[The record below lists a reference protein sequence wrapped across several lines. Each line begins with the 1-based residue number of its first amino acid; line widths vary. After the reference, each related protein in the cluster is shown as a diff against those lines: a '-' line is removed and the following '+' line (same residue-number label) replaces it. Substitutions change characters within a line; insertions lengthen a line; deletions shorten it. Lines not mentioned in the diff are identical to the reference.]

1 MDPIYLTNLRTS
13 KFKAHTEPFMR
24 RFFQRLLLPVAVMV
38 VTQTSFVSAESI
50 RLVGPDGQ
58 VQPTPQ
64 YSENIV
70 RNSANNEPGRFFGP
84 TSANQTLWSIASQ
97 LRPSSSVT
105 VQQTLLAIY
114 QLNPQAFENQN
125 IHTLIPG
132 STLRVPS
139 LAQISRNSTQD
150 AVNIMASHQA
160 KLNQTPDTPVRPVAP
175 PRPAPV
181 ATPKVEAVAQTPPQ
195 VTPTTAP
202 QEKAPTELKTPAKP
216 SQSTDAEV
224 MALEEKNHTLRL
236 MLSQVQSEVS
246 TLKEELGDEN
256 RIRSEVERLLEEERR
271 KAEEASRLAP
281 SALDN
286 LLSNGWLVALL
297 ALIPGLLIAIVVLL
311 LLNRRSSAQQENP
324 TQNNITSEMPTAAP
338 VTLGPEQTE
347 DIGDDLLL
355 DDDLFSTTDD
365 KEENDAEK
373 AFSDEDDVFADLNET
388 DLDFNLDGQ
397 DSDDL
402 FVGIDDDGDL
412 DTEFDA
418 LNESANGIS
427 VNADDKALGLEEM
440 ERALND
446 VSEPTDNDDLNS
458 FDLADENQMSE
469 DDIEALLSGDE
480 ENELLSDGKVDQ
492 SLLDDLLASELDAL
506 DDEPAIQDTETLDTL
521 LNDELASLSEE
532 DNDEFD
538 LSGAGVAGD
547 QDLDDLFASIEEQ
560 ADLEQL
566 EAKAIDETAL
576 LDEILAEQDAPLSEE
591 STELLDELL
600 DDFDKPEN
608 DEFDAQTADLLQPEE
623 PILDL
628 EEDSTQLLNEVLG
641 EPVPEELASGLE
653 IDQNSTELLDELLDD
668 LDLDD
673 ESIEATEFS
682 VAPEKLSVEDGTE
695 LFDELLEIEQHPE
708 PAESLPELA
717 TEDEFNSDTFIDDLL
732 NSAPAKDPLLEPVL
746 DENEAF
752 AQADDFDFNPEIEGG
767 LEDDLPQPSA
777 LPANEFGTPQDEDW
791 VFDEDD
797 SSPTLEANT
806 ELELSSAEDDLPEQ
820 TTATNE
826 TVDELLADLA
836 AQPQSNTVD
845 TSDDA
850 LAPDAL
856 SQSVE
861 ESLTLNDL
869 ELPEENDEPQ
879 LAEVTPSSVFDE
891 QQVETEIEPESEPL
905 AAEASNDESDLTA
918 LNELDLPEYTE
929 EDALA
934 DAQLEPA
941 AESEVEPELELASEP
956 AEEEA
961 FTELDELDLPEY
973 TEEDALADAQ
983 LEPAAES
990 EVEPELEL
998 ASEPAEEEAFT
1009 ELNELDLPEYTEEDA
1024 LADAQL
1030 EPAAESEVEPEL
1042 ELVSEP
1048 VTEEAFTEL
1057 NELDLPEYTEEDAL
1071 ADAQLEPAAESE
1083 VEPELELASEPAEEE
1098 AFTEFNELDLPE
1110 YTEEDALADAQ
1121 LEPVAESE
1129 VEPELELASEPAAEE
1144 AFTEL
1149 NELDLPEYTEEDALA
1164 DAQLE
1169 PAAESEVEPE
1179 LELASDLEEEETFTE
1194 LDELDLPE
1202 YTEEDALADA
1212 QLESATESEV
1222 EPELDELDLPEYT
1235 EEDALADAQLEPAVE
1250 SEVEPELELATEP
1263 AEEEVFTE
1271 LNELDL
1277 PEYTE
1282 EDALADA
1289 QLEPAVESDVEPE
1302 LELASDLEEEEV
1314 FTELNELDLPEY
1326 TEEDALADAQ
1336 LEPVAESEVEPEL
1349 DLASDLEEEEAFTEL
1364 DELDLPE
1371 YTEEDAL
1378 ADAQLEPAV
1387 ESGVEPE
1394 LELASE
1400 PAAEEAFTELNELDL
1415 PEYTEEDALAD
1426 AQLEL
1431 SVESEVEPELGDG
1444 TETLAQET
1452 ESDALV
1458 ADEDLLASVESAV
1471 DEVQPELLDATQDV
1485 PPTQSLANKAFDE
1498 EALHDWLSDN
1508 PDGEK
1513 PFSFDRPLDAK
1524 TIDSAG
1530 MDIDAMLQMGGED
1543 WNGFHLTPDQQ
1554 AQLPDDVP
1562 EDEQAIWASETPE
1575 PQAKPENWGS
1585 QEDLLDFDPQRDGY
1599 MTIDELM
1606 AQVESEEQGLN
1617 PDEEELKLDVGL
1629 DEFPDVIGDIRDID
1643 VDSGAEAAGKLDLAK
1658 IYIEMNDEKGAIKLL
1673 EEAIVDGDDEIRQ
1686 QAKRLIDVLNGRV

>member
-1 MDPIYLTNLRTS
+1 M
-13 KFKAHTEPFMR
+13 
-24 RFFQRLLLPVAVMV
+24 
-38 VTQTSFVSAESI
+38 
-50 RLVGPDGQ
+50 
-58 VQPTPQ
+58 
-64 YSENIV
+64 
-70 RNSANNEPGRFFGP
+70 
-84 TSANQTLWSIASQ
+84 
-97 LRPSSSVT
+97 
-105 VQQTLLAIY
+105 QQTLLAIY

-160 KLNQTPDTPVRPVAP
+160 KLNQTPDAPVRPVAP

-365 KEENDAEK
+365 KEENDSEK

-767 LEDDLPQPSA
+767 LEDDLSQPSA

-797 SSPTLEANT
+797 SSPTLEGNA
-806 ELELSSAEDDLPEQ
+806 ELELSSVEDDLPEQ

-826 TVDELLADLA
+826 TADELLADLA

-879 LAEVTPSSVFDE
+879 LAEVIPSSAFDE
-891 QQVETEIEPESEPL
+891 QQVEAEIEPESEPL
-905 AAEASNDESDLTA
+905 AAEASNDESGLTA
-918 LNELDLPEYTE
+918 
-929 EDALA
+929 
-934 DAQLEPA
+934 
-941 AESEVEPELELASEP
+941 
-956 AEEEA
+956 
-961 FTELDELDLPEY
+961 
-973 TEEDALADAQ
+973 
-983 LEPAAES
+983 
-990 EVEPELEL
+990 
-998 ASEPAEEEAFT
+998 
-1009 ELNELDLPEYTEEDA
+1009 LNELDLPEYTEEDA

-1057 NELDLPEYTEEDAL
+1057 DELDLPEYTEEDAL

-1083 VEPELELASEPAEEE
+1083 VEPELELVSEPAEEE
-1098 AFTEFNELDLPE
+1098 SFT
-1110 YTEEDALADAQ
+1110 
-1121 LEPVAESE
+1121 
-1129 VEPELELASEPAAEE
+1129 
-1144 AFTEL
+1144 
-1149 NELDLPEYTEEDALA
+1149 
-1164 DAQLE
+1164 
-1169 PAAESEVEPE
+1169 
-1179 LELASDLEEEETFTE
+1179 
-1194 LDELDLPE
+1194 
-1202 YTEEDALADA
+1202 
-1212 QLESATESEV
+1212 
-1222 EPELDELDLPEYT
+1222 ELDELDLPEYT

-1289 QLEPAVESDVEPE
+1289 QLEPATESEVEPE
-1302 LELASDLEEEEV
+1302 LELAS
-1314 FTELNELDLPEY
+1314 
-1326 TEEDALADAQ
+1326 
-1336 LEPVAESEVEPEL
+1336 EPA
-1349 DLASDLEEEEAFTEL
+1349 EEEAFTEL

-1378 ADAQLEPAV
+1378 ADAQLEPAA
-1387 ESGVEPE
+1387 ESEVEPE
-1394 LELASE
+1394 LASDLE
-1400 PAAEEAFTELNELDL
+1400 EEEAFTELNELDL

-1426 AQLEL
+1426 AQLEPAAESEVEPEL
-1431 SVESEVEPELGDG
+1431 ELVSEPAEEEAFTELDELDLPEYTEEDALADAQLEPAAESEVEPELASDLEEEEAFTELNELDLPEYTEEDALADAQLEPAAESEVEPELELVSEPVTEEAFTELDELDLPEYTEEDALADAQLESATESEVESELELVSEPAAEEAFTELDELDVPEYTEEDALADAQLEPSVESEVEPELGDE

>member
-160 KLNQTPDTPVRPVAP
+160 KLNQTPDAPVRPVAP

-324 TQNNITSEMPTAAP
+324 TQNNITSEMPTVAP

-641 EPVPEELASGLE
+641 EPVPEELASELE

-708 PAESLPELA
+708 PAVSLPELA

-797 SSPTLEANT
+797 SSPTLEGNA

-826 TVDELLADLA
+826 TADELLADLA

-850 LAPDAL
+850 LAPEAL

-879 LAEVTPSSVFDE
+879 LAEVTPSSAFDE

-905 AAEASNDESDLTA
+905 AAEASNDESDLTVLNELDLPEYTEEDA
-918 LNELDLPEYTE
+918 LADAQLEPVVESEVEPELELASEPVEEEAFTELDELDLPEYTEEDALADAQLEPVAESDVEPELELASEPAAEEAFTELNELDLPEYTEEDALADAQLEPAAESEVESELELVSEPAAEEAFTELDELDLPEYTEEDALADSQLEPAAESEVEPELELVSEPVTEEAFTELDELDLPEYTEEDALADAQLEPAVESEVEPELELASDLDEEEAFTELNELDLPEYTE

-998 ASEPAEEEAFT
+998 ATEPAEEE
-1009 ELNELDLPEYTEEDA
+1009 
-1024 LADAQL
+1024 
-1030 EPAAESEVEPEL
+1030 V
-1042 ELVSEP
+1042 
-1048 VTEEAFTEL
+1048 FTEL

-1083 VEPELELASEPAEEE
+1083 VEPELELASEPVEEE
-1098 AFTEFNELDLPE
+1098 A
-1110 YTEEDALADAQ
+1110 
-1121 LEPVAESE
+1121 
-1129 VEPELELASEPAAEE
+1129 
-1144 AFTEL
+1144 
-1149 NELDLPEYTEEDALA
+1149 
-1164 DAQLE
+1164 
-1169 PAAESEVEPE
+1169 
-1179 LELASDLEEEETFTE
+1179 FTE

-1212 QLESATESEV
+1212 QLEPATESEV
-1222 EPELDELDLPEYT
+1222 EPELELATEPAEEEVFTELNELDLPKYTEEDALADAQLEPAAESEVDPELDLASDLDEEEAFTELDELDLPEYT

-1250 SEVEPELELATEP
+1250 SEVEPELG
-1263 AEEEVFTE
+1263 
-1271 LNELDL
+1271 
-1277 PEYTE
+1277 
-1282 EDALADA
+1282 
-1289 QLEPAVESDVEPE
+1289 
-1302 LELASDLEEEEV
+1302 
-1314 FTELNELDLPEY
+1314 
-1326 TEEDALADAQ
+1326 
-1336 LEPVAESEVEPEL
+1336 
-1349 DLASDLEEEEAFTEL
+1349 
-1364 DELDLPE
+1364 DE
-1371 YTEEDAL
+1371 
-1378 ADAQLEPAV
+1378 
-1387 ESGVEPE
+1387 
-1394 LELASE
+1394 
-1400 PAAEEAFTELNELDL
+1400 
-1415 PEYTEEDALAD
+1415 
-1426 AQLEL
+1426 
-1431 SVESEVEPELGDG
+1431 

-1452 ESDALV
+1452 KSDALV
-1458 ADEDLLASVESAV
+1458 ADEDLLASVESAA

>member
-1 MDPIYLTNLRTS
+1 
-13 KFKAHTEPFMR
+13 MR

-175 PRPAPV
+175 PRPTPI
-181 ATPKVEAVAQTPPQ
+181 ATPKVEAVAQTTPQ

-797 SSPTLEANT
+797 SSPTLEGNA

-826 TVDELLADLA
+826 TADELLADLA

-879 LAEVTPSSVFDE
+879 LAEVTPSSAFDE

-905 AAEASNDESDLTA
+905 AAESSNDESDLTA

-941 AESEVEPELELASEP
+941 TESDVEPELELASDLEEEEPFTELNELDLPEYTEEDALADAQLEPATESEVEPELELASEP

-983 LEPAAES
+983 LEPAVES

-998 ASEPAEEEAFT
+998 ASEPAAEEAFTELDELDLPEYTEEDALADAQLEPATESDVEPELELASDLDEEEAFTELNELDLPEYTEEDALADAQLEPAEESDVEPELELASDLEEEEAFT

-1042 ELVSEP
+1042 ELVSDLEE
-1048 VTEEAFTEL
+1048 EEAFTEL
-1057 NELDLPEYTEEDAL
+1057 NKLDLPEYTEEDAL

-1098 AFTEFNELDLPE
+1098 AFPELDELDLPEYTEEDALANAQLEPAAESEVEPGLELASDLEEKEAFTELDELDLPE

-1129 VEPELELASEPAAEE
+1129 VEPELG
-1144 AFTEL
+1144 
-1149 NELDLPEYTEEDALA
+1149 
-1164 DAQLE
+1164 
-1169 PAAESEVEPE
+1169 
-1179 LELASDLEEEETFTE
+1179 
-1194 LDELDLPE
+1194 DE
-1202 YTEEDALADA
+1202 
-1212 QLESATESEV
+1212 
-1222 EPELDELDLPEYT
+1222 
-1235 EEDALADAQLEPAVE
+1235 
-1250 SEVEPELELATEP
+1250 
-1263 AEEEVFTE
+1263 
-1271 LNELDL
+1271 
-1277 PEYTE
+1277 
-1282 EDALADA
+1282 
-1289 QLEPAVESDVEPE
+1289 
-1302 LELASDLEEEEV
+1302 
-1314 FTELNELDLPEY
+1314 
-1326 TEEDALADAQ
+1326 
-1336 LEPVAESEVEPEL
+1336 
-1349 DLASDLEEEEAFTEL
+1349 
-1364 DELDLPE
+1364 
-1371 YTEEDAL
+1371 
-1378 ADAQLEPAV
+1378 
-1387 ESGVEPE
+1387 
-1394 LELASE
+1394 
-1400 PAAEEAFTELNELDL
+1400 
-1415 PEYTEEDALAD
+1415 
-1426 AQLEL
+1426 
-1431 SVESEVEPELGDG
+1431 

-1458 ADEDLLASVESAV
+1458 ADEDLLDSIESAV
-1471 DEVQPELLDATQDV
+1471 DEVQPELLGATQDV

-1562 EDEQAIWASETPE
+1562 EDEQAIWESETPE

>member
-1 MDPIYLTNLRTS
+1 M
-13 KFKAHTEPFMR
+13 
-24 RFFQRLLLPVAVMV
+24 
-38 VTQTSFVSAESI
+38 
-50 RLVGPDGQ
+50 
-58 VQPTPQ
+58 
-64 YSENIV
+64 
-70 RNSANNEPGRFFGP
+70 
-84 TSANQTLWSIASQ
+84 
-97 LRPSSSVT
+97 
-105 VQQTLLAIY
+105 QQTLLAIY

-160 KLNQTPDTPVRPVAP
+160 KLNQTPDAPVRPVAP

-324 TQNNITSEMPTAAP
+324 TQNNITSEMPTVAP

-641 EPVPEELASGLE
+641 EPVPEELASELE

-708 PAESLPELA
+708 PAVSLPELA

-797 SSPTLEANT
+797 SSPTLEGNA

-826 TVDELLADLA
+826 TADELLADLA

-850 LAPDAL
+850 LAPEAL

-879 LAEVTPSSVFDE
+879 LAEVTPSSAFDE

-905 AAEASNDESDLTA
+905 AAEASNDESDLTVLNELDLPEYTEEDA
-918 LNELDLPEYTE
+918 LADAQLEPVVESEVEPELELASEPVEEEAFTELDELDLPEYTEEDALADAQLEPVAESDVEPELELASEPAAEEAFTELNELDLPEYTEEDALADAQLEPAAESEVESELELVSEPAAEEAFTELDELDLPEYTEEDALADSQLEPAAESEVEPELELVSEPVTEEAFTELDELDLPEYTEEDALADAQLEPAVESEVEPELELASDLDEEEAFTELNELDLPEYTE

-998 ASEPAEEEAFT
+998 ATEPAEEE
-1009 ELNELDLPEYTEEDA
+1009 
-1024 LADAQL
+1024 
-1030 EPAAESEVEPEL
+1030 V
-1042 ELVSEP
+1042 
-1048 VTEEAFTEL
+1048 FTEL

-1083 VEPELELASEPAEEE
+1083 VEPELELASEPVEEE
-1098 AFTEFNELDLPE
+1098 A
-1110 YTEEDALADAQ
+1110 
-1121 LEPVAESE
+1121 
-1129 VEPELELASEPAAEE
+1129 
-1144 AFTEL
+1144 
-1149 NELDLPEYTEEDALA
+1149 
-1164 DAQLE
+1164 
-1169 PAAESEVEPE
+1169 
-1179 LELASDLEEEETFTE
+1179 FTE

-1212 QLESATESEV
+1212 QLEPATESEV
-1222 EPELDELDLPEYT
+1222 EPELELATEPAEEEVFTELNELDLPKYTEEDALADAQLEPAAESEVDPELDLASDLDEEEAFTELDELDLPEYT

-1250 SEVEPELELATEP
+1250 SEVEPELG
-1263 AEEEVFTE
+1263 
-1271 LNELDL
+1271 
-1277 PEYTE
+1277 
-1282 EDALADA
+1282 
-1289 QLEPAVESDVEPE
+1289 
-1302 LELASDLEEEEV
+1302 
-1314 FTELNELDLPEY
+1314 
-1326 TEEDALADAQ
+1326 
-1336 LEPVAESEVEPEL
+1336 
-1349 DLASDLEEEEAFTEL
+1349 
-1364 DELDLPE
+1364 DE
-1371 YTEEDAL
+1371 
-1378 ADAQLEPAV
+1378 
-1387 ESGVEPE
+1387 
-1394 LELASE
+1394 
-1400 PAAEEAFTELNELDL
+1400 
-1415 PEYTEEDALAD
+1415 
-1426 AQLEL
+1426 
-1431 SVESEVEPELGDG
+1431 

-1452 ESDALV
+1452 KSDALV
-1458 ADEDLLASVESAV
+1458 ADEDLLASVESAA

>member
-1 MDPIYLTNLRTS
+1 
-13 KFKAHTEPFMR
+13 MR

-797 SSPTLEANT
+797 SSPTLEGNA

-820 TTATNE
+820 TTARNE

-845 TSDDA
+845 TSDDV

-879 LAEVTPSSVFDE
+879 LAEVTPSSAFDE

-905 AAEASNDESDLTA
+905 AAEASNDESDLTV

-956 AEEEA
+956 VAEEAFTELDELDLPEYTEEDALADAQLEPAEESEVEPELELASVLEEEDPFTELDELDLPEYTEEDALADAQLEPATESEVESELELATEPAAEEA

-983 LEPAAES
+983 LEPAAEA

-998 ASEPAEEEAFT
+998 ASDLEE
-1009 ELNELDLPEYTEEDA
+1009 
-1024 LADAQL
+1024 
-1030 EPAAESEVEPEL
+1030 
-1042 ELVSEP
+1042 
-1048 VTEEAFTEL
+1048 EEAFTEL

-1083 VEPELELASEPAEEE
+1083 VEPELELASDLEEEE
-1098 AFTEFNELDLPE
+1098 AFTELNKLDLPE

-1121 LEPVAESE
+1121 LEPAAESE

-1179 LELASDLEEEETFTE
+1179 LELASVLEEEDPFTE

-1202 YTEEDALADA
+1202 YTEEDAL
-1212 QLESATESEV
+1212 V
-1222 EPELDELDLPEYT
+1222 
-1235 EEDALADAQLEPAVE
+1235 DAQLEPA
-1250 SEVEPELELATEP
+1250 A
-1263 AEEEVFTE
+1263 
-1271 LNELDL
+1271 
-1277 PEYTE
+1277 
-1282 EDALADA
+1282 
-1289 QLEPAVESDVEPE
+1289 
-1302 LELASDLEEEEV
+1302 
-1314 FTELNELDLPEY
+1314 
-1326 TEEDALADAQ
+1326 
-1336 LEPVAESEVEPEL
+1336 
-1349 DLASDLEEEEAFTEL
+1349 
-1364 DELDLPE
+1364 
-1371 YTEEDAL
+1371 
-1378 ADAQLEPAV
+1378 
-1387 ESGVEPE
+1387 
-1394 LELASE
+1394 
-1400 PAAEEAFTELNELDL
+1400 
-1415 PEYTEEDALAD
+1415 
-1426 AQLEL
+1426 
-1431 SVESEVEPELGDG
+1431 ESEVEPELGDE

-1458 ADEDLLASVESAV
+1458 ADEDLLASVESAA
-1471 DEVQPELLDATQDV
+1471 DEVQPELSDATQDV

>member
-1 MDPIYLTNLRTS
+1 
-13 KFKAHTEPFMR
+13 MR

-58 VQPTPQ
+58 VQPSPQ

-547 QDLDDLFASIEEQ
+547 QNLDDLFASIEEQ

-797 SSPTLEANT
+797 SSPTLKGNT

-826 TVDELLADLA
+826 TVGELLADLA

-845 TSDDA
+845 TSDDV

-879 LAEVTPSSVFDE
+879 LAEVTPSSAFDE

-905 AAEASNDESDLTA
+905 AAEASSDESDLTA
-918 LNELDLPEYTE
+918 LNELDLSEYTEEDALADAQLEPAAESEVEPELELASEPAEEEAFTELDELDLSEYTE

-983 LEPAAES
+983 LEPATES
-990 EVEPELEL
+990 
-998 ASEPAEEEAFT
+998 
-1009 ELNELDLPEYTEEDA
+1009 D
-1024 LADAQL
+1024 
-1030 EPAAESEVEPEL
+1030 
-1042 ELVSEP
+1042 
-1048 VTEEAFTEL
+1048 
-1057 NELDLPEYTEEDAL
+1057 
-1071 ADAQLEPAAESE
+1071 
-1083 VEPELELASEPAEEE
+1083 
-1098 AFTEFNELDLPE
+1098 
-1110 YTEEDALADAQ
+1110 
-1121 LEPVAESE
+1121 

-1179 LELASDLEEEETFTE
+1179 LELASEPAAEEAFTE

-1212 QLESATESEV
+1212 QLEPAAESEV
-1222 EPELDELDLPEYT
+1222 ESELELASDLEEEEAFTELNELDLPEYTEEDALADAQLEPAAEAEVDPELELASDLEEKEAFTELNELDLPEYT

-1250 SEVEPELELATEP
+1250 SEVEPELELE
-1263 AEEEVFTE
+1263 
-1271 LNELDL
+1271 
-1277 PEYTE
+1277 
-1282 EDALADA
+1282 
-1289 QLEPAVESDVEPE
+1289 
-1302 LELASDLEEEEV
+1302 
-1314 FTELNELDLPEY
+1314 
-1326 TEEDALADAQ
+1326 
-1336 LEPVAESEVEPEL
+1336 
-1349 DLASDLEEEEAFTEL
+1349 
-1364 DELDLPE
+1364 
-1371 YTEEDAL
+1371 
-1378 ADAQLEPAV
+1378 
-1387 ESGVEPE
+1387 
-1394 LELASE
+1394 SE

-1426 AQLEL
+1426 AQLEP

-1606 AQVESEEQGLN
+1606 AQVEAEEQGLN

>member
-1 MDPIYLTNLRTS
+1 
-13 KFKAHTEPFMR
+13 MR

-160 KLNQTPDTPVRPVAP
+160 KLNQTPDAPVRPVAP

-576 LDEILAEQDAPLSEE
+576 LDEILAEQDVPLSEE
-591 STELLDELL
+591 SAELLDELL

-797 SSPTLEANT
+797 SSPTLEGNA

-826 TVDELLADLA
+826 TADELLADLA

-879 LAEVTPSSVFDE
+879 LAEVTPSSAFDE

-918 LNELDLPEYTE
+918 LNELDLPEYTEEDALADAQLEPATESDVEPELELASDLEEEEPFTELNELDLPEYTEEDALADAQLEPATESEVEPELELASEPAEEEAFTELDELDLPEYTEEDALADAQLEPAVESEVEPELELASEPAAEEAFTELDELDLPEYTEEDALADAQLEPATESDVEPELELASDLDEEEAFTELNELDLPEYTEEDALANAQLEPAAESEVEPELELATEPAEEEVFTELNELDLPEYTE

-973 TEEDALADAQ
+973 TEEDALSDAQ

-998 ASEPAEEEAFT
+998 ASDLEEEEAFTELDELDLPEYTEEDALADAHLEPASESEVESELELASDLEEEEVFT

-1048 VTEEAFTEL
+1048 TAEEAFTEL

-1071 ADAQLEPAAESE
+1071 ADAQLEPA
-1083 VEPELELASEPAEEE
+1083 V
-1098 AFTEFNELDLPE
+1098 
-1110 YTEEDALADAQ
+1110 
-1121 LEPVAESE
+1121 ESE

-1169 PAAESEVEPE
+1169 P
-1179 LELASDLEEEETFTE
+1179 
-1194 LDELDLPE
+1194 
-1202 YTEEDALADA
+1202 
-1212 QLESATESEV
+1212 
-1222 EPELDELDLPEYT
+1222 
-1235 EEDALADAQLEPAVE
+1235 
-1250 SEVEPELELATEP
+1250 
-1263 AEEEVFTE
+1263 
-1271 LNELDL
+1271 
-1277 PEYTE
+1277 
-1282 EDALADA
+1282 
-1289 QLEPAVESDVEPE
+1289 
-1302 LELASDLEEEEV
+1302 
-1314 FTELNELDLPEY
+1314 
-1326 TEEDALADAQ
+1326 
-1336 LEPVAESEVEPEL
+1336 
-1349 DLASDLEEEEAFTEL
+1349 
-1364 DELDLPE
+1364 
-1371 YTEEDAL
+1371 
-1378 ADAQLEPAV
+1378 
-1387 ESGVEPE
+1387 
-1394 LELASE
+1394 
-1400 PAAEEAFTELNELDL
+1400 
-1415 PEYTEEDALAD
+1415 
-1426 AQLEL
+1426 
-1431 SVESEVEPELGDG
+1431 SVESEVEPELGDE

-1485 PPTQSLANKAFDE
+1485 PPTQSLANKAFDNKAFDE

>member
-1 MDPIYLTNLRTS
+1 M
-13 KFKAHTEPFMR
+13 
-24 RFFQRLLLPVAVMV
+24 
-38 VTQTSFVSAESI
+38 
-50 RLVGPDGQ
+50 
-58 VQPTPQ
+58 
-64 YSENIV
+64 
-70 RNSANNEPGRFFGP
+70 
-84 TSANQTLWSIASQ
+84 
-97 LRPSSSVT
+97 
-105 VQQTLLAIY
+105 QQTLLAIY

-160 KLNQTPDTPVRPVAP
+160 KLNQTPDAPVRPVAP

-797 SSPTLEANT
+797 SSPTLEGNA

-826 TVDELLADLA
+826 TADELLADLA

-850 LAPDAL
+850 LAPDAV

-879 LAEVTPSSVFDE
+879 LAEVTPSSAFDE

-941 AESEVEPELELASEP
+941 TESEVEPELELASEP

-983 LEPAAES
+983 LEPAVES

-1009 ELNELDLPEYTEEDA
+1009 ELDELDLPEYTEEDA

-1030 EPAAESEVEPEL
+1030 ESV
-1042 ELVSEP
+1042 V
-1048 VTEEAFTEL
+1048 
-1057 NELDLPEYTEEDAL
+1057 
-1071 ADAQLEPAAESE
+1071 ESE
-1083 VEPELELASEPAEEE
+1083 VEPELELASDLEE
-1098 AFTEFNELDLPE
+1098 
-1110 YTEEDALADAQ
+1110 
-1121 LEPVAESE
+1121 
-1129 VEPELELASEPAAEE
+1129 EE

-1179 LELASDLEEEETFTE
+1179 LELASDLEEEEAFTE
-1194 LDELDLPE
+1194 LNELDLPE

-1212 QLESATESEV
+1212 QLEPAAESEVESELELASDLEEEEAFTELNELDLPEYTEEDALADAQLEPAVESEV
-1222 EPELDELDLPEYT
+1222 EPELELASDLEEKEVFTELNELDLPEHT

-1271 LNELDL
+1271 L
-1277 PEYTE
+1277 
-1282 EDALADA
+1282 
-1289 QLEPAVESDVEPE
+1289 
-1302 LELASDLEEEEV
+1302 
-1314 FTELNELDLPEY
+1314 
-1326 TEEDALADAQ
+1326 
-1336 LEPVAESEVEPEL
+1336 
-1349 DLASDLEEEEAFTEL
+1349 

-1378 ADAQLEPAV
+1378 ADAQLEPA
-1387 ESGVEPE
+1387 
-1394 LELASE
+1394 A
-1400 PAAEEAFTELNELDL
+1400 
-1415 PEYTEEDALAD
+1415 
-1426 AQLEL
+1426 
-1431 SVESEVEPELGDG
+1431 ESEVEPELGDE

-1485 PPTQSLANKAFDE
+1485 PPTQSLTNKAFDE

>member
-1 MDPIYLTNLRTS
+1 M
-13 KFKAHTEPFMR
+13 
-24 RFFQRLLLPVAVMV
+24 
-38 VTQTSFVSAESI
+38 
-50 RLVGPDGQ
+50 
-58 VQPTPQ
+58 
-64 YSENIV
+64 
-70 RNSANNEPGRFFGP
+70 
-84 TSANQTLWSIASQ
+84 
-97 LRPSSSVT
+97 
-105 VQQTLLAIY
+105 QQTLLAIY

-160 KLNQTPDTPVRPVAP
+160 KLNQTPDTQVRPVAP

-797 SSPTLEANT
+797 SSPTLEGNT

-879 LAEVTPSSVFDE
+879 LAEVTPSSAFDE
-891 QQVETEIEPESEPL
+891 QQVETEIEPEPL

-918 LNELDLPEYTE
+918 LNELDLSEYTE

-983 LEPAAES
+983 LEPAVES

-998 ASEPAEEEAFT
+998 ASEPVEEEAFTELDELDLPEYTEEDALADAQLEPAVDSEVEPELASEPAEEEAFTELDELDLPEYTEEDALADAQLEPAAESEVEPELELATEPAEEEVFT

-1042 ELVSEP
+1042 ELTSEP
-1048 VTEEAFTEL
+1048 AEEEAFTEL
-1057 NELDLPEYTEEDAL
+1057 DELDLPEYTEEDAL
-1071 ADAQLEPAAESE
+1071 ADAQLEPAVESE

-1098 AFTEFNELDLPE
+1098 AFTELDELDLPE

-1121 LEPVAESE
+1121 LESVVESE

-1169 PAAESEVEPE
+1169 PAAEAEVEPE
-1179 LELASDLEEEETFTE
+1179 LELASDLEE
-1194 LDELDLPE
+1194 
-1202 YTEEDALADA
+1202 
-1212 QLESATESEV
+1212 
-1222 EPELDELDLPEYT
+1222 
-1235 EEDALADAQLEPAVE
+1235 
-1250 SEVEPELELATEP
+1250 
-1263 AEEEVFTE
+1263 
-1271 LNELDL
+1271 
-1277 PEYTE
+1277 
-1282 EDALADA
+1282 
-1289 QLEPAVESDVEPE
+1289 
-1302 LELASDLEEEEV
+1302 
-1314 FTELNELDLPEY
+1314 
-1326 TEEDALADAQ
+1326 
-1336 LEPVAESEVEPEL
+1336 
-1349 DLASDLEEEEAFTEL
+1349 
-1364 DELDLPE
+1364 
-1371 YTEEDAL
+1371 
-1378 ADAQLEPAV
+1378 
-1387 ESGVEPE
+1387 
-1394 LELASE
+1394 
-1400 PAAEEAFTELNELDL
+1400 EEAFTELNELDL

-1426 AQLEL
+1426 AQLEP
-1431 SVESEVEPELGDG
+1431 SVESEVEPELGDE

-1458 ADEDLLASVESAV
+1458 ADEDLLASVESAA

>member
-1 MDPIYLTNLRTS
+1 
-13 KFKAHTEPFMR
+13 MR

-566 EAKAIDETAL
+566 EPKAIDETAL

-797 SSPTLEANT
+797 SSPTLEGNT

-826 TVDELLADLA
+826 TADELLADLA

-879 LAEVTPSSVFDE
+879 LAEVTPYSAFDE

-918 LNELDLPEYTE
+918 LNELDLPEYTEEDALADTQLEPATESDVEPELELASEPAEEEAFTELNEFDLPEYTEEDALADAQLEPAVESEVEPELELASEPAEEEAFTELDELDLPEYTEEDALADAQLEPTAELDVEPELELASEPVAEEGFTELNELDLPEYTEEDALADAQLEPAAESEVEPELELASDLDEEEAFAELDELDLPEYTE

-983 LEPAAES
+983 LESVVES

-998 ASEPAEEEAFT
+998 ASDLEEEEAFT

-1030 EPAAESEVEPEL
+1030 EPAAELEVEPEL
-1042 ELVSEP
+1042 ELASDLEE
-1048 VTEEAFTEL
+1048 EEAFTEL

-1071 ADAQLEPAAESE
+1071 ADAQLEP
-1083 VEPELELASEPAEEE
+1083 
-1098 AFTEFNELDLPE
+1098 
-1110 YTEEDALADAQ
+1110 
-1121 LEPVAESE
+1121 
-1129 VEPELELASEPAAEE
+1129 
-1144 AFTEL
+1144 
-1149 NELDLPEYTEEDALA
+1149 
-1164 DAQLE
+1164 
-1169 PAAESEVEPE
+1169 
-1179 LELASDLEEEETFTE
+1179 
-1194 LDELDLPE
+1194 
-1202 YTEEDALADA
+1202 
-1212 QLESATESEV
+1212 
-1222 EPELDELDLPEYT
+1222 
-1235 EEDALADAQLEPAVE
+1235 
-1250 SEVEPELELATEP
+1250 
-1263 AEEEVFTE
+1263 
-1271 LNELDL
+1271 
-1277 PEYTE
+1277 
-1282 EDALADA
+1282 
-1289 QLEPAVESDVEPE
+1289 
-1302 LELASDLEEEEV
+1302 
-1314 FTELNELDLPEY
+1314 
-1326 TEEDALADAQ
+1326 
-1336 LEPVAESEVEPEL
+1336 
-1349 DLASDLEEEEAFTEL
+1349 
-1364 DELDLPE
+1364 
-1371 YTEEDAL
+1371 
-1378 ADAQLEPAV
+1378 
-1387 ESGVEPE
+1387 
-1394 LELASE
+1394 
-1400 PAAEEAFTELNELDL
+1400 
-1415 PEYTEEDALAD
+1415 
-1426 AQLEL
+1426 
-1431 SVESEVEPELGDG
+1431 SVESEVEPELGDE

-1599 MTIDELM
+1599 MTIDQLM

>member
-1 MDPIYLTNLRTS
+1 
-13 KFKAHTEPFMR
+13 MR

-708 PAESLPELA
+708 PAVSLPELA

-797 SSPTLEANT
+797 SSPTIEGNA

-826 TVDELLADLA
+826 TADELLADLA

-879 LAEVTPSSVFDE
+879 LAEVTPSSAFDE

-918 LNELDLPEYTE
+918 LNELDLSEYTE

-956 AEEEA
+956 VEEEA
-961 FTELDELDLPEY
+961 FTELD
-973 TEEDALADAQ
+973 
-983 LEPAAES
+983 
-990 EVEPELEL
+990 
-998 ASEPAEEEAFT
+998 
-1009 ELNELDLPEYTEEDA
+1009 
-1024 LADAQL
+1024 
-1030 EPAAESEVEPEL
+1030 
-1042 ELVSEP
+1042 
-1048 VTEEAFTEL
+1048 
-1057 NELDLPEYTEEDAL
+1057 
-1071 ADAQLEPAAESE
+1071 
-1083 VEPELELASEPAEEE
+1083 
-1098 AFTEFNELDLPE
+1098 ELDLPE

-1129 VEPELELASEPAAEE
+1129 VEPELDLASDLEEEEAFTELDEIDLPEYTEEDALADAQLESATESEVESELELVSEPAAEEAFTELDELDLPEYTEEDALADSQLEPAAESEVEPELELVSEPVTEEAFTELDELDLPEYTEEDALADAQLEPAVESEVEPELELASEPAEEEASTELNELDLPEYTEEDALADAQLEPAAEAEVEPELELASDLEEKE

-1179 LELASDLEEEETFTE
+1179 LELASDLEEEEAFT
-1194 LDELDLPE
+1194 
-1202 YTEEDALADA
+1202 
-1212 QLESATESEV
+1212 
-1222 EPELDELDLPEYT
+1222 ELDELDLPEYT

-1271 LNELDL
+1271 L
-1277 PEYTE
+1277 
-1282 EDALADA
+1282 
-1289 QLEPAVESDVEPE
+1289 
-1302 LELASDLEEEEV
+1302 
-1314 FTELNELDLPEY
+1314 
-1326 TEEDALADAQ
+1326 
-1336 LEPVAESEVEPEL
+1336 
-1349 DLASDLEEEEAFTEL
+1349 

-1378 ADAQLEPAV
+1378 ADAQLEPAAEAEV
-1387 ESGVEPE
+1387 ESE
-1394 LELASE
+1394 LERASDLE
-1400 PAAEEAFTELNELDL
+1400 EKEAFTELDKLDL

-1426 AQLEL
+1426 AQLEP
-1431 SVESEVEPELGDG
+1431 SVESEVEPELGDE

>member
-1 MDPIYLTNLRTS
+1 M
-13 KFKAHTEPFMR
+13 
-24 RFFQRLLLPVAVMV
+24 
-38 VTQTSFVSAESI
+38 
-50 RLVGPDGQ
+50 
-58 VQPTPQ
+58 
-64 YSENIV
+64 
-70 RNSANNEPGRFFGP
+70 
-84 TSANQTLWSIASQ
+84 
-97 LRPSSSVT
+97 
-105 VQQTLLAIY
+105 QQTLLAIY

-202 QEKAPTELKTPAKP
+202 QEKVPTELKTPAKP

-506 DDEPAIQDTETLDTL
+506 DDESAIQDTETLDTL

-576 LDEILAEQDAPLSEE
+576 LDEILAEQDVPLSEE

-797 SSPTLEANT
+797 SSPTLEGNA

-826 TVDELLADLA
+826 TADELLADLA

-879 LAEVTPSSVFDE
+879 LAEVTPSSAFDE

-905 AAEASNDESDLTA
+905 AAEASNDESDLTE
-918 LNELDLPEYTE
+918 LNELDLPEYTEEDALADAQLEPAVESEVEPEPELELASDLEEEEAFTELDELDLPEYTEEDALADAQLEPAVESEVEPELELASDLEEEEAFTELNKLDLPEYTE

-990 EVEPELEL
+990 EVEPELASDLEEEEAFTELNELDLPEYTEEDALADAQLEPAAESEVEPELELVSEPAEEEAFTELDELDLPEYTEEDALADAQLEPAAESEVEPEL
-998 ASEPAEEEAFT
+998 ASDLEEEEAFT

-1057 NELDLPEYTEEDAL
+1057 DELDLPEYTEEDAL

-1083 VEPELELASEPAEEE
+1083 VEPELELVSEPAEEE
-1098 AFTEFNELDLPE
+1098 AFTELDELDLPE

-1121 LEPVAESE
+1121 LESVVESE

-1169 PAAESEVEPE
+1169 P
-1179 LELASDLEEEETFTE
+1179 
-1194 LDELDLPE
+1194 
-1202 YTEEDALADA
+1202 
-1212 QLESATESEV
+1212 
-1222 EPELDELDLPEYT
+1222 
-1235 EEDALADAQLEPAVE
+1235 
-1250 SEVEPELELATEP
+1250 
-1263 AEEEVFTE
+1263 
-1271 LNELDL
+1271 
-1277 PEYTE
+1277 
-1282 EDALADA
+1282 
-1289 QLEPAVESDVEPE
+1289 
-1302 LELASDLEEEEV
+1302 
-1314 FTELNELDLPEY
+1314 
-1326 TEEDALADAQ
+1326 
-1336 LEPVAESEVEPEL
+1336 
-1349 DLASDLEEEEAFTEL
+1349 
-1364 DELDLPE
+1364 
-1371 YTEEDAL
+1371 
-1378 ADAQLEPAV
+1378 
-1387 ESGVEPE
+1387 
-1394 LELASE
+1394 
-1400 PAAEEAFTELNELDL
+1400 
-1415 PEYTEEDALAD
+1415 
-1426 AQLEL
+1426 

-1471 DEVQPELLDATQDV
+1471 DEVQPELLGATQDV

>member
-1 MDPIYLTNLRTS
+1 
-13 KFKAHTEPFMR
+13 MR

-576 LDEILAEQDAPLSEE
+576 LDEILAEQDVPLSEE

-777 LPANEFGTPQDEDW
+777 LPANELGTPQDEDW

-797 SSPTLEANT
+797 SSPTLEGNA

-826 TVDELLADLA
+826 TADELLADLA

-879 LAEVTPSSVFDE
+879 LAEVTPSSAFDE

-905 AAEASNDESDLTA
+905 AAEASNDESDLTE
-918 LNELDLPEYTE
+918 LNELDLPEYTEEDALADAQLEPAVESEVEPEPELELASDLEEEEAFTELDELDLPEYTEEDALADAQLEPAVESEVEPELELASDLEEEEAFTELNKLDLPEYTE

-990 EVEPELEL
+990 EVEPELASDLEEEEAFTELNELDLPEYTEEDALADAQLEPAAESEVEPELELVSEPAEEEAFTELDELDLPEYTEEDALADAQLEPAAESEVEPEL
-998 ASEPAEEEAFT
+998 ASDLEEEEAFT

-1057 NELDLPEYTEEDAL
+1057 DELDLPEYTEEDAL
-1071 ADAQLEPAAESE
+1071 ADAQLEPAVESE

-1098 AFTEFNELDLPE
+1098 AFTELDELDLPE

-1121 LEPVAESE
+1121 LESVVESE

-1169 PAAESEVEPE
+1169 P
-1179 LELASDLEEEETFTE
+1179 
-1194 LDELDLPE
+1194 
-1202 YTEEDALADA
+1202 
-1212 QLESATESEV
+1212 
-1222 EPELDELDLPEYT
+1222 
-1235 EEDALADAQLEPAVE
+1235 
-1250 SEVEPELELATEP
+1250 
-1263 AEEEVFTE
+1263 
-1271 LNELDL
+1271 
-1277 PEYTE
+1277 
-1282 EDALADA
+1282 
-1289 QLEPAVESDVEPE
+1289 
-1302 LELASDLEEEEV
+1302 
-1314 FTELNELDLPEY
+1314 
-1326 TEEDALADAQ
+1326 
-1336 LEPVAESEVEPEL
+1336 
-1349 DLASDLEEEEAFTEL
+1349 
-1364 DELDLPE
+1364 
-1371 YTEEDAL
+1371 
-1378 ADAQLEPAV
+1378 
-1387 ESGVEPE
+1387 
-1394 LELASE
+1394 
-1400 PAAEEAFTELNELDL
+1400 
-1415 PEYTEEDALAD
+1415 
-1426 AQLEL
+1426 

-1471 DEVQPELLDATQDV
+1471 DEVQPELLGATQDV

>member
-195 VTPTTAP
+195 VTPTTVP

-576 LDEILAEQDAPLSEE
+576 LDEILAEQDVPLSEE

-628 EEDSTQLLNEVLG
+628 EDDSTQLLNEVLG
-641 EPVPEELASGLE
+641 EPVPEELASELE

-797 SSPTLEANT
+797 SSPTLEGNA

-820 TTATNE
+820 TTAINE
-826 TVDELLADLA
+826 TADELLADLA

-845 TSDDA
+845 SSDDA

-879 LAEVTPSSVFDE
+879 LAEVTPSSAFDE

-918 LNELDLPEYTE
+918 LNELDLSEYTE

-941 AESEVEPELELASEP
+941 TESEVEPELELASEP
-956 AEEEA
+956 VEEEA

-983 LEPAAES
+983 LESATES
-990 EVEPELEL
+990 DVESELEL
-998 ASEPAEEEAFT
+998 ASEPAAEEAFT
-1009 ELNELDLPEYTEEDA
+1009 ELDELDLPEYTEEDA

-1057 NELDLPEYTEEDAL
+1057 DELDLPEYTEEDALADAQLEPAVESEVEPELELASDLDEEEAFTELNELDLPEYTEDALADAQLEPAAESEVEPELELASDLEEEEAFTELDELDLPEYTEEDAL

-1083 VEPELELASEPAEEE
+1083 VESELELASDLEEEEVFTELNELDLPEYTEEDALADVQLESVVESEVEPELELASDLEEKE
-1098 AFTEFNELDLPE
+1098 AFTELNELDLPE

-1121 LEPVAESE
+1121 LEPAVESE

-1169 PAAESEVEPE
+1169 P
-1179 LELASDLEEEETFTE
+1179 
-1194 LDELDLPE
+1194 
-1202 YTEEDALADA
+1202 
-1212 QLESATESEV
+1212 
-1222 EPELDELDLPEYT
+1222 
-1235 EEDALADAQLEPAVE
+1235 
-1250 SEVEPELELATEP
+1250 
-1263 AEEEVFTE
+1263 
-1271 LNELDL
+1271 
-1277 PEYTE
+1277 
-1282 EDALADA
+1282 
-1289 QLEPAVESDVEPE
+1289 
-1302 LELASDLEEEEV
+1302 
-1314 FTELNELDLPEY
+1314 
-1326 TEEDALADAQ
+1326 
-1336 LEPVAESEVEPEL
+1336 
-1349 DLASDLEEEEAFTEL
+1349 
-1364 DELDLPE
+1364 
-1371 YTEEDAL
+1371 
-1378 ADAQLEPAV
+1378 
-1387 ESGVEPE
+1387 
-1394 LELASE
+1394 
-1400 PAAEEAFTELNELDL
+1400 
-1415 PEYTEEDALAD
+1415 
-1426 AQLEL
+1426 
-1431 SVESEVEPELGDG
+1431 SVESEVEPELGDE

-1471 DEVQPELLDATQDV
+1471 DEVQPELLGATQDV

>member
-1 MDPIYLTNLRTS
+1 
-13 KFKAHTEPFMR
+13 MR

-150 AVNIMASHQA
+150 AVNIMTSHQA
-160 KLNQTPDTPVRPVAP
+160 KLNQTPDAPVRPVAP

-216 SQSTDAEV
+216 SQSTDADV

-797 SSPTLEANT
+797 SSPTLEGNA

-826 TVDELLADLA
+826 TADELLAGLA

-850 LAPDAL
+850 LAPDAV

-879 LAEVTPSSVFDE
+879 LAEVIPSSAFDE

-918 LNELDLPEYTE
+918 LNELDLPEYTEEDALADAQLDPAAESEVEPELELASEPAEEEAFTELDELDLPEYTEEDALADAQLEPATESDVEPELELASEPAAEEAFTELDELDLPEYTEEDALADAQLEPAAESEVESELELVSEPAAEEAFTELDELDLPEYTEEDALADSQLEPAAESEVEPELELVSEPVTEEAFTELDELDLPEYTEEDALADAQLEPAVESEVEPELELASDLDEEEAFTELNELDLPEYTE

-1009 ELNELDLPEYTEEDA
+1009 ELDELDLLEYTEEDALADAQLEPAAEAEVEPELELASDLEEEEAFTELDELDLPEYTEEDA

-1030 EPAAESEVEPEL
+1030 EPA
-1042 ELVSEP
+1042 
-1048 VTEEAFTEL
+1048 
-1057 NELDLPEYTEEDAL
+1057 
-1071 ADAQLEPAAESE
+1071 
-1083 VEPELELASEPAEEE
+1083 
-1098 AFTEFNELDLPE
+1098 
-1110 YTEEDALADAQ
+1110 
-1121 LEPVAESE
+1121 AESE

-1169 PAAESEVEPE
+1169 PAAESEVESE
-1179 LELASDLEEEETFTE
+1179 LELASDLEE
-1194 LDELDLPE
+1194 
-1202 YTEEDALADA
+1202 
-1212 QLESATESEV
+1212 
-1222 EPELDELDLPEYT
+1222 
-1235 EEDALADAQLEPAVE
+1235 
-1250 SEVEPELELATEP
+1250 
-1263 AEEEVFTE
+1263 
-1271 LNELDL
+1271 
-1277 PEYTE
+1277 
-1282 EDALADA
+1282 
-1289 QLEPAVESDVEPE
+1289 
-1302 LELASDLEEEEV
+1302 
-1314 FTELNELDLPEY
+1314 
-1326 TEEDALADAQ
+1326 
-1336 LEPVAESEVEPEL
+1336 
-1349 DLASDLEEEEAFTEL
+1349 
-1364 DELDLPE
+1364 
-1371 YTEEDAL
+1371 
-1378 ADAQLEPAV
+1378 
-1387 ESGVEPE
+1387 
-1394 LELASE
+1394 
-1400 PAAEEAFTELNELDL
+1400 EEAFTELNELDL

-1426 AQLEL
+1426 AQLEP

-1471 DEVQPELLDATQDV
+1471 DEVQPELLGATQDV

>member
-1 MDPIYLTNLRTS
+1 
-13 KFKAHTEPFMR
+13 MR

-797 SSPTLEANT
+797 SSPTLEGNT

-879 LAEVTPSSVFDE
+879 LAEVTPSSAFDE

-918 LNELDLPEYTE
+918 LNELDLSEYTEEDALADAQLELAVESEVEPELELASEPAEEEAFTELDELDLPEYTEEDALADSQLEPAAEAEVEPELELVSEPVTEEAFTELNELDLPEYTE

-983 LEPAAES
+983 LEPAVES
-990 EVEPELEL
+990 EVEPEL

-1009 ELNELDLPEYTEEDA
+1009 ELD
-1024 LADAQL
+1024 
-1030 EPAAESEVEPEL
+1030 
-1042 ELVSEP
+1042 
-1048 VTEEAFTEL
+1048 
-1057 NELDLPEYTEEDAL
+1057 ELDLPEYTEEDAL

-1083 VEPELELASEPAEEE
+1083 VEPELELATEPAEEE
-1098 AFTEFNELDLPE
+1098 VFTELNELDLPE

-1121 LEPVAESE
+1121 LEPAAEAEVEPELELASEPAEEEAFTELDELDLPEYTEEDALADAQLEPAVESEVEPELELASEPAEEEAFTELDELDLPEYTEEDALADAQLESVVESE

-1179 LELASDLEEEETFTE
+1179 LELAS
-1194 LDELDLPE
+1194 
-1202 YTEEDALADA
+1202 
-1212 QLESATESEV
+1212 
-1222 EPELDELDLPEYT
+1222 
-1235 EEDALADAQLEPAVE
+1235 
-1250 SEVEPELELATEP
+1250 
-1263 AEEEVFTE
+1263 
-1271 LNELDL
+1271 
-1277 PEYTE
+1277 
-1282 EDALADA
+1282 
-1289 QLEPAVESDVEPE
+1289 
-1302 LELASDLEEEEV
+1302 
-1314 FTELNELDLPEY
+1314 
-1326 TEEDALADAQ
+1326 
-1336 LEPVAESEVEPEL
+1336 
-1349 DLASDLEEEEAFTEL
+1349 
-1364 DELDLPE
+1364 
-1371 YTEEDAL
+1371 
-1378 ADAQLEPAV
+1378 
-1387 ESGVEPE
+1387 
-1394 LELASE
+1394 E

-1426 AQLEL
+1426 AQLEP

-1471 DEVQPELLDATQDV
+1471 DEVQPELLGATQDV

>member
-1 MDPIYLTNLRTS
+1 
-13 KFKAHTEPFMR
+13 MR

-347 DIGDDLLL
+347 DISDDLLL

-446 VSEPTDNDDLNS
+446 VSEPTENDDLNS

-532 DNDEFD
+532 DDDEFD

-708 PAESLPELA
+708 SAESLPELA

-767 LEDDLPQPSA
+767 LEDDLSQPSA

-797 SSPTLEANT
+797 SSPTLEGNA

-826 TVDELLADLA
+826 TADELLADLA

-879 LAEVTPSSVFDE
+879 LAEVIPSSAFDE

-905 AAEASNDESDLTA
+905 AAEASNDESGLTA
-918 LNELDLPEYTE
+918 LNELDLPEYTEEDALADAQLEPAVESEVEPELELASEPVEEEAFTELNELDLPEYTEEDALADAQLEPAAESEVEPELELVSEPVTEEAFTELELASEPAEEEAFTELDELDLPEYTEEDALADAQLEPAVESEVEPELELASEPAAEEAFTELNELDLPEYTE

-1009 ELNELDLPEYTEEDA
+1009 ELDELDLLEYTEEDALADAQLEPAAEAEVEPELELASDLEEEEAFTELDELDLPEYTEEDA

-1030 EPAAESEVEPEL
+1030 EPA
-1042 ELVSEP
+1042 
-1048 VTEEAFTEL
+1048 
-1057 NELDLPEYTEEDAL
+1057 
-1071 ADAQLEPAAESE
+1071 
-1083 VEPELELASEPAEEE
+1083 
-1098 AFTEFNELDLPE
+1098 
-1110 YTEEDALADAQ
+1110 
-1121 LEPVAESE
+1121 AESE

-1169 PAAESEVEPE
+1169 PAAESEVESE
-1179 LELASDLEEEETFTE
+1179 LELASDLEE
-1194 LDELDLPE
+1194 
-1202 YTEEDALADA
+1202 
-1212 QLESATESEV
+1212 
-1222 EPELDELDLPEYT
+1222 
-1235 EEDALADAQLEPAVE
+1235 
-1250 SEVEPELELATEP
+1250 
-1263 AEEEVFTE
+1263 
-1271 LNELDL
+1271 
-1277 PEYTE
+1277 
-1282 EDALADA
+1282 
-1289 QLEPAVESDVEPE
+1289 
-1302 LELASDLEEEEV
+1302 
-1314 FTELNELDLPEY
+1314 
-1326 TEEDALADAQ
+1326 
-1336 LEPVAESEVEPEL
+1336 
-1349 DLASDLEEEEAFTEL
+1349 
-1364 DELDLPE
+1364 
-1371 YTEEDAL
+1371 
-1378 ADAQLEPAV
+1378 
-1387 ESGVEPE
+1387 
-1394 LELASE
+1394 
-1400 PAAEEAFTELNELDL
+1400 EEAFTELNELDL

-1426 AQLEL
+1426 AQLEP

-1471 DEVQPELLDATQDV
+1471 DEVQPELLGATQDV

>member
-1 MDPIYLTNLRTS
+1 M
-13 KFKAHTEPFMR
+13 
-24 RFFQRLLLPVAVMV
+24 
-38 VTQTSFVSAESI
+38 
-50 RLVGPDGQ
+50 
-58 VQPTPQ
+58 
-64 YSENIV
+64 
-70 RNSANNEPGRFFGP
+70 
-84 TSANQTLWSIASQ
+84 
-97 LRPSSSVT
+97 
-105 VQQTLLAIY
+105 QQTLLAIY

-160 KLNQTPDTPVRPVAP
+160 KLNQTPDAPVRPVAP

-412 DTEFDA
+412 DTEFDS

-576 LDEILAEQDAPLSEE
+576 LDEILAEQDVPLSEE

-695 LFDELLEIEQHPE
+695 LFDELLEIEQYPE

-797 SSPTLEANT
+797 SSPTLEGNA

-879 LAEVTPSSVFDE
+879 LAEVTPSSAFDE

-934 DAQLEPA
+934 DVQLEPA
-941 AESEVEPELELASEP
+941 TESDVEPELELASD
-956 AEEEA
+956 
-961 FTELDELDLPEY
+961 LDE
-973 TEEDALADAQ
+973 
-983 LEPAAES
+983 
-990 EVEPELEL
+990 
-998 ASEPAEEEAFT
+998 
-1009 ELNELDLPEYTEEDA
+1009 
-1024 LADAQL
+1024 
-1030 EPAAESEVEPEL
+1030 
-1042 ELVSEP
+1042 
-1048 VTEEAFTEL
+1048 
-1057 NELDLPEYTEEDAL
+1057 
-1071 ADAQLEPAAESE
+1071 
-1083 VEPELELASEPAEEE
+1083 
-1098 AFTEFNELDLPE
+1098 
-1110 YTEEDALADAQ
+1110 
-1121 LEPVAESE
+1121 
-1129 VEPELELASEPAAEE
+1129 EE

-1179 LELASDLEEEETFTE
+1179 LELASDLEEEE
-1194 LDELDLPE
+1194 
-1202 YTEEDALADA
+1202 A
-1212 QLESATESEV
+1212 
-1222 EPELDELDLPEYT
+1222 
-1235 EEDALADAQLEPAVE
+1235 
-1250 SEVEPELELATEP
+1250 
-1263 AEEEVFTE
+1263 FTE

-1289 QLEPAVESDVEPE
+1289 QLEPAAESEVEPE
-1302 LELASDLEEEEV
+1302 LELASDLEEEEAFTELNKLDLPEYTEEDALADAQLEPAAESQV
-1314 FTELNELDLPEY
+1314 ESELELASDLEEEEAFTELNELDLPEY

-1336 LEPVAESEVEPEL
+1336 LEPAAEAEVEPEL
-1349 DLASDLEEEEAFTEL
+1349 ELASEPTAEEAFTEL
-1364 DELDLPE
+1364 NELDLPE

-1378 ADAQLEPAV
+1378 ADGQLEPAV
-1387 ESGVEPE
+1387 ESEVEPE

-1426 AQLEL
+1426 AQLEPAAEAEVEPEL
-1431 SVESEVEPELGDG
+1431 ELASDLEEKEAFTELNELDLPEYTEEDALADAQLEPAAEAEVEPELELASDLEEEEAFTELDELDLPEYTEEDALADAQLEPAAEAEVEPELELASEPAAEEAFTELNELDLPEYTEEDALADAQLEPSVESEVEPELGDG

-1471 DEVQPELLDATQDV
+1471 DEVQPELLGATQDV

>member
-1 MDPIYLTNLRTS
+1 
-13 KFKAHTEPFMR
+13 MR

-175 PRPAPV
+175 PRPTPI
-181 ATPKVEAVAQTPPQ
+181 ATPKVEAVAQTTPQ

-600 DDFDKPEN
+600 DDFDKPKN

-668 LDLDD
+668 LELDD

-797 SSPTLEANT
+797 SSPTLEGNT

-836 AQPQSNTVD
+836 AQPQSNIVD

-879 LAEVTPSSVFDE
+879 LAEVTPSSAFDE

-918 LNELDLPEYTE
+918 LNELDLSEYTEEDTLADAQLEPAAESEVEPELELASEPVEEEAFTELDELDLPEYTEEDALADAQLEPVAESEVEPELDLASEPAEEEAFTELNKLDLPEYTEEDALADAQLEPAAESEVEPELELVSEPAEEESFTELDELDLPEYTEEDALADAQLEPAVESEVEPELELASEPAEEEVFTELNELDLPEYTE

-983 LEPAAES
+983 LEPATES
-990 EVEPELEL
+990 EVEPEL
-998 ASEPAEEEAFT
+998 ASDLEE
-1009 ELNELDLPEYTEEDA
+1009 
-1024 LADAQL
+1024 
-1030 EPAAESEVEPEL
+1030 
-1042 ELVSEP
+1042 
-1048 VTEEAFTEL
+1048 
-1057 NELDLPEYTEEDAL
+1057 
-1071 ADAQLEPAAESE
+1071 
-1083 VEPELELASEPAEEE
+1083 
-1098 AFTEFNELDLPE
+1098 
-1110 YTEEDALADAQ
+1110 
-1121 LEPVAESE
+1121 
-1129 VEPELELASEPAAEE
+1129 EE

-1179 LELASDLEEEETFTE
+1179 LELASDLEEKEAFTE

-1212 QLESATESEV
+1212 QLE
-1222 EPELDELDLPEYT
+1222 
-1235 EEDALADAQLEPAVE
+1235 PAAE
-1250 SEVEPELELATEP
+1250 SEVEPELELASEP
-1263 AEEEVFTE
+1263 A
-1271 LNELDL
+1271 
-1277 PEYTE
+1277 
-1282 EDALADA
+1282 
-1289 QLEPAVESDVEPE
+1289 
-1302 LELASDLEEEEV
+1302 
-1314 FTELNELDLPEY
+1314 
-1326 TEEDALADAQ
+1326 
-1336 LEPVAESEVEPEL
+1336 
-1349 DLASDLEEEEAFTEL
+1349 EEEAFTEL

-1387 ESGVEPE
+1387 ESEVEPE

-1426 AQLEL
+1426 AQLEP

-1471 DEVQPELLDATQDV
+1471 DEVQPELLGATQDV

>member
-1 MDPIYLTNLRTS
+1 
-13 KFKAHTEPFMR
+13 MR

-576 LDEILAEQDAPLSEE
+576 LDEILAEQDVPLSEE

-797 SSPTLEANT
+797 SSPTLEGNA

-826 TVDELLADLA
+826 TADELLADLA

-879 LAEVTPSSVFDE
+879 LAEVTPSSAFDE

-918 LNELDLPEYTE
+918 LNELDLSEYTE

-941 AESEVEPELELASEP
+941 AESEVEPELELATEP
-956 AEEEA
+956 AEEEV

-983 LEPAAES
+983 LEPAA
-990 EVEPELEL
+990 
-998 ASEPAEEEAFT
+998 
-1009 ELNELDLPEYTEEDA
+1009 
-1024 LADAQL
+1024 
-1030 EPAAESEVEPEL
+1030 
-1042 ELVSEP
+1042 
-1048 VTEEAFTEL
+1048 
-1057 NELDLPEYTEEDAL
+1057 
-1071 ADAQLEPAAESE
+1071 
-1083 VEPELELASEPAEEE
+1083 
-1098 AFTEFNELDLPE
+1098 
-1110 YTEEDALADAQ
+1110 
-1121 LEPVAESE
+1121 
-1129 VEPELELASEPAAEE
+1129 
-1144 AFTEL
+1144 
-1149 NELDLPEYTEEDALA
+1149 
-1164 DAQLE
+1164 
-1169 PAAESEVEPE
+1169 
-1179 LELASDLEEEETFTE
+1179 
-1194 LDELDLPE
+1194 
-1202 YTEEDALADA
+1202 
-1212 QLESATESEV
+1212 
-1222 EPELDELDLPEYT
+1222 
-1235 EEDALADAQLEPAVE
+1235 
-1250 SEVEPELELATEP
+1250 
-1263 AEEEVFTE
+1263 
-1271 LNELDL
+1271 
-1277 PEYTE
+1277 
-1282 EDALADA
+1282 
-1289 QLEPAVESDVEPE
+1289 
-1302 LELASDLEEEEV
+1302 
-1314 FTELNELDLPEY
+1314 
-1326 TEEDALADAQ
+1326 
-1336 LEPVAESEVEPEL
+1336 
-1349 DLASDLEEEEAFTEL
+1349 
-1364 DELDLPE
+1364 
-1371 YTEEDAL
+1371 
-1378 ADAQLEPAV
+1378 
-1387 ESGVEPE
+1387 
-1394 LELASE
+1394 
-1400 PAAEEAFTELNELDL
+1400 
-1415 PEYTEEDALAD
+1415 
-1426 AQLEL
+1426 
-1431 SVESEVEPELGDG
+1431 ESEVEPELGDG

-1471 DEVQPELLDATQDV
+1471 DEVQPELLGATQDV

>member
-1 MDPIYLTNLRTS
+1 
-13 KFKAHTEPFMR
+13 MR

-175 PRPAPV
+175 PRPVPV

-202 QEKAPTELKTPAKP
+202 QEKVPTELKTPAKP

-256 RIRSEVERLLEEERR
+256 RIRNEVERLLEEERR

-591 STELLDELL
+591 STDLLDELL

-797 SSPTLEANT
+797 SSPTLEGNA

-845 TSDDA
+845 TSDDV

-879 LAEVTPSSVFDE
+879 LAEVTPSSAFDE

-918 LNELDLPEYTE
+918 LNELDLSEYTEEDALADAQLEPAVESEVEPELELASEPAEEEAFTELDELDLPEYTEEDALADAQLDPAAESEVEPELELASEPAAEEAFTELDELDLPEYTEEDAMADAQLEPAVESEVEPELELATEPAEEEVFTELNELDLPEYTE

-990 EVEPELEL
+990 EVEPDL
-998 ASEPAEEEAFT
+998 ASDLEE
-1009 ELNELDLPEYTEEDA
+1009 
-1024 LADAQL
+1024 
-1030 EPAAESEVEPEL
+1030 
-1042 ELVSEP
+1042 
-1048 VTEEAFTEL
+1048 
-1057 NELDLPEYTEEDAL
+1057 
-1071 ADAQLEPAAESE
+1071 
-1083 VEPELELASEPAEEE
+1083 
-1098 AFTEFNELDLPE
+1098 
-1110 YTEEDALADAQ
+1110 
-1121 LEPVAESE
+1121 
-1129 VEPELELASEPAAEE
+1129 EE

-1179 LELASDLEEEETFTE
+1179 LELASDLEEEEPFTE
-1194 LDELDLPE
+1194 LNELDLPE

-1222 EPELDELDLPEYT
+1222 EPELELASEPAAEEAFTELDELDLPEYT

-1271 LNELDL
+1271 L
-1277 PEYTE
+1277 
-1282 EDALADA
+1282 
-1289 QLEPAVESDVEPE
+1289 
-1302 LELASDLEEEEV
+1302 
-1314 FTELNELDLPEY
+1314 
-1326 TEEDALADAQ
+1326 
-1336 LEPVAESEVEPEL
+1336 
-1349 DLASDLEEEEAFTEL
+1349 

-1378 ADAQLEPAV
+1378 ADAQLEPAAEAEV
-1387 ESGVEPE
+1387 ESE
-1394 LELASE
+1394 LERASDLE
-1400 PAAEEAFTELNELDL
+1400 EKEAFTELDKLDL

-1426 AQLEL
+1426 AQLEP
-1431 SVESEVEPELGDG
+1431 SVESEVEPELGDE

>member
-1 MDPIYLTNLRTS
+1 M
-13 KFKAHTEPFMR
+13 
-24 RFFQRLLLPVAVMV
+24 
-38 VTQTSFVSAESI
+38 
-50 RLVGPDGQ
+50 
-58 VQPTPQ
+58 
-64 YSENIV
+64 
-70 RNSANNEPGRFFGP
+70 
-84 TSANQTLWSIASQ
+84 
-97 LRPSSSVT
+97 
-105 VQQTLLAIY
+105 QQTLLAIY

-365 KEENDAEK
+365 KEENDSEK

-576 LDEILAEQDAPLSEE
+576 LDEILAEQDVPLSEE

-600 DDFDKPEN
+600 DDFDKREN

-797 SSPTLEANT
+797 SSPTLEGNA

-826 TVDELLADLA
+826 TADELLADLA

-845 TSDDA
+845 TSDDT

-879 LAEVTPSSVFDE
+879 LAEVTPSSAFDE

-941 AESEVEPELELASEP
+941 TESEVEPELELASEP
-956 AEEEA
+956 VEEEA

-973 TEEDALADAQ
+973 TEEDALADSQ

-1042 ELVSEP
+1042 ELASDLEEKEAFTELDKIDLPEYTEEDALADAQLEPAAESEVEPELELASEP
-1048 VTEEAFTEL
+1048 TEEEAFTELDELDLPEYTEEDALANAQLEPAAESEVEPELELATEPAEEEVFTEL

-1098 AFTEFNELDLPE
+1098 AFTELDELDLPEYTEEDALSDAQLEPAAESEVEPELDELDLPEYTEEDALADAQLEPASESEVESELELASDLEEEEVFTELNELDLPE

-1121 LEPVAESE
+1121 LEPAAESEVEPELELVSEPTAEEAFTELNELDLPEYTEEDALADAQLEPAVESE

-1169 PAAESEVEPE
+1169 P
-1179 LELASDLEEEETFTE
+1179 
-1194 LDELDLPE
+1194 
-1202 YTEEDALADA
+1202 
-1212 QLESATESEV
+1212 
-1222 EPELDELDLPEYT
+1222 
-1235 EEDALADAQLEPAVE
+1235 
-1250 SEVEPELELATEP
+1250 
-1263 AEEEVFTE
+1263 
-1271 LNELDL
+1271 
-1277 PEYTE
+1277 
-1282 EDALADA
+1282 
-1289 QLEPAVESDVEPE
+1289 
-1302 LELASDLEEEEV
+1302 
-1314 FTELNELDLPEY
+1314 
-1326 TEEDALADAQ
+1326 
-1336 LEPVAESEVEPEL
+1336 
-1349 DLASDLEEEEAFTEL
+1349 
-1364 DELDLPE
+1364 
-1371 YTEEDAL
+1371 
-1378 ADAQLEPAV
+1378 
-1387 ESGVEPE
+1387 
-1394 LELASE
+1394 
-1400 PAAEEAFTELNELDL
+1400 
-1415 PEYTEEDALAD
+1415 
-1426 AQLEL
+1426 
-1431 SVESEVEPELGDG
+1431 SVESEVEPELGDE

-1485 PPTQSLANKAFDE
+1485 PPTQSLANKAFDNKAFDE

-1686 QAKRLIDVLNGRV
+1686 QAKRLIDVLGECSSL

>member
-1 MDPIYLTNLRTS
+1 M
-13 KFKAHTEPFMR
+13 
-24 RFFQRLLLPVAVMV
+24 
-38 VTQTSFVSAESI
+38 
-50 RLVGPDGQ
+50 
-58 VQPTPQ
+58 
-64 YSENIV
+64 
-70 RNSANNEPGRFFGP
+70 
-84 TSANQTLWSIASQ
+84 
-97 LRPSSSVT
+97 
-105 VQQTLLAIY
+105 QQTLLAIY

-160 KLNQTPDTPVRPVAP
+160 KLNQTPDAPVRPVAP

-797 SSPTLEANT
+797 SSPTLEGNA

-826 TVDELLADLA
+826 TADELLADLA

-879 LAEVTPSSVFDE
+879 LAEVTPSSAFDE

-983 LEPAAES
+983 LEPAVES

-998 ASEPAEEEAFT
+998 ASD
-1009 ELNELDLPEYTEEDA
+1009 LDE
-1024 LADAQL
+1024 
-1030 EPAAESEVEPEL
+1030 
-1042 ELVSEP
+1042 
-1048 VTEEAFTEL
+1048 EEAFTEL

-1098 AFTEFNELDLPE
+1098 AFTELDELDLPEYTEEDALADAQLEPAAESEVEPELELASDLEEEEAFTELNELDLPE

-1121 LEPVAESE
+1121 LEPAAESE
-1129 VEPELELASEPAAEE
+1129 VEPELELASVLEEEE

-1149 NELDLPEYTEEDALA
+1149 NKLDLPEYTEEDALA

-1212 QLESATESEV
+1212 QLEPAVESEV
-1222 EPELDELDLPEYT
+1222 EPELELATEPAAEEAFTELDELDLPEYT
-1235 EEDALADAQLEPAVE
+1235 EEDALADAQLEPAAE
-1250 SEVEPELELATEP
+1250 SE
-1263 AEEEVFTE
+1263 
-1271 LNELDL
+1271 
-1277 PEYTE
+1277 
-1282 EDALADA
+1282 
-1289 QLEPAVESDVEPE
+1289 VEPE

-1387 ESGVEPE
+1387 ES
-1394 LELASE
+1394 
-1400 PAAEEAFTELNELDL
+1400 
-1415 PEYTEEDALAD
+1415 
-1426 AQLEL
+1426 
-1431 SVESEVEPELGDG
+1431 EVEPELGDE

-1498 EALHDWLSDN
+1498 EALHDLLSDN

>member
-1 MDPIYLTNLRTS
+1 
-13 KFKAHTEPFMR
+13 MR
-24 RFFQRLLLPVAVMV
+24 RFFQRFLLPLAAMV

-70 RNSANNEPGRFFGP
+70 RNVANNEPGRFFGP

-97 LRPSSSVT
+97 LRPSPSVT

-160 KLNQTPDTPVRPVAP
+160 KLNQTPVTPVRPVAQ

-181 ATPKVEAVAQTPPQ
+181 VTPKVEAVAQTPPQ

-202 QEKAPTELKTPAKP
+202 QDKAPTELKPTVKP
-216 SQSTDAEV
+216 SQSTNVDV

-246 TLKEELGDEN
+246 SLKQELGDEN
-256 RIRSEVERLLEEERR
+256 RIRSEVEKLLEEERR

-281 SALDN
+281 STLDN

-365 KEENDAEK
+365 KEENEAEK
-373 AFSDEDDVFADLNET
+373 VFSDEDDVFADLNET

-521 LNDELASLSEE
+521 LNDELASLSEV

-600 DDFDKPEN
+600 DDFNKPEN
-608 DEFDAQTADLLQPEE
+608 DEFDAQTADLLQPDE

-641 EPVPEELASGLE
+641 EPVPEELAAELE

-708 PAESLPELA
+708 SAELISELA

-797 SSPTLEANT
+797 SSPTLEGNA

-820 TTATNE
+820 TIASNE
-826 TVDELLADLA
+826 TADELLADLA

-879 LAEVTPSSVFDE
+879 LAEVTPSSAFDE

-918 LNELDLPEYTE
+918 LNELDLSEYTE

-934 DAQLEPA
+934 D
-941 AESEVEPELELASEP
+941 S
-956 AEEEA
+956 
-961 FTELDELDLPEY
+961 
-973 TEEDALADAQ
+973 
-983 LEPAAES
+983 
-990 EVEPELEL
+990 
-998 ASEPAEEEAFT
+998 
-1009 ELNELDLPEYTEEDA
+1009 
-1024 LADAQL
+1024 QL

-1048 VTEEAFTEL
+1048 VTEEAFT
-1057 NELDLPEYTEEDAL
+1057 
-1071 ADAQLEPAAESE
+1071 
-1083 VEPELELASEPAEEE
+1083 
-1098 AFTEFNELDLPE
+1098 
-1110 YTEEDALADAQ
+1110 
-1121 LEPVAESE
+1121 
-1129 VEPELELASEPAAEE
+1129 
-1144 AFTEL
+1144 
-1149 NELDLPEYTEEDALA
+1149 
-1164 DAQLE
+1164 
-1169 PAAESEVEPE
+1169 
-1179 LELASDLEEEETFTE
+1179 
-1194 LDELDLPE
+1194 
-1202 YTEEDALADA
+1202 
-1212 QLESATESEV
+1212 
-1222 EPELDELDLPEYT
+1222 ELDELDLPEYT

-1250 SEVEPELELATEP
+1250 SEVEPELELASEP
-1263 AEEEVFTE
+1263 AEEEASTELNELDLPEYTEEDALADAQLEPAVVESEVEPELELASDLEEEEPFTELNELDLPEYTEEDTLADAQLEPAAESEVEPELELASDLEEEEAFTE

-1289 QLEPAVESDVEPE
+1289 QLEPAAESEVKPE
-1302 LELASDLEEEEV
+1302 LELASD
-1314 FTELNELDLPEY
+1314 P
-1326 TEEDALADAQ
+1326 A
-1336 LEPVAESEVEPEL
+1336 
-1349 DLASDLEEEEAFTEL
+1349 EEEAFTEL

-1378 ADAQLEPAV
+1378 ADAQLEPAAELEIEPDLELASDLEEDEAFTELDELDLPEYTEEDALADAQLEPTA
-1387 ESGVEPE
+1387 ESEVEPE
-1394 LELASE
+1394 LELASDLEEKEVFTELDELDLPEYTEEDALADAQLE
-1400 PAAEEAFTELNELDL
+1400 PAAELEIEPELELASDLEEDEAFTELNELDL

-1426 AQLEL
+1426 AQLEPTAESEVEPEL
-1431 SVESEVEPELGDG
+1431 ELASDLEEKEVFTELDELDLPEYTEEDALADAQLEPSVESEVEPELGDE

-1471 DEVQPELLDATQDV
+1471 DEVQPELLDATKDE

-1599 MTIDELM
+1599 MTIDQLM

>member
-1 MDPIYLTNLRTS
+1 M
-13 KFKAHTEPFMR
+13 
-24 RFFQRLLLPVAVMV
+24 
-38 VTQTSFVSAESI
+38 
-50 RLVGPDGQ
+50 
-58 VQPTPQ
+58 
-64 YSENIV
+64 
-70 RNSANNEPGRFFGP
+70 
-84 TSANQTLWSIASQ
+84 
-97 LRPSSSVT
+97 
-105 VQQTLLAIY
+105 QQTLLAIY

-797 SSPTLEANT
+797 SSPTLEGNA

-826 TVDELLADLA
+826 TADELLADLA

-850 LAPDAL
+850 LAPDAI

-905 AAEASNDESDLTA
+905 AAEASNDKSD
-918 LNELDLPEYTE
+918 
-929 EDALA
+929 
-934 DAQLEPA
+934 
-941 AESEVEPELELASEP
+941 
-956 AEEEA
+956 
-961 FTELDELDLPEY
+961 
-973 TEEDALADAQ
+973 
-983 LEPAAES
+983 
-990 EVEPELEL
+990 
-998 ASEPAEEEAFT
+998 FT
-1009 ELNELDLPEYTEEDA
+1009 ELNKLDLPEYTEEDA

-1048 VTEEAFTEL
+1048 AEEESFTELDELDLPEYTEEDALADAQLEPAVELEVEPELELASDLEEEEAFTEL

-1071 ADAQLEPAAESE
+1071 ADAQLEPAAE
-1083 VEPELELASEPAEEE
+1083 A
-1098 AFTEFNELDLPE
+1098 
-1110 YTEEDALADAQ
+1110 
-1121 LEPVAESE
+1121 
-1129 VEPELELASEPAAEE
+1129 
-1144 AFTEL
+1144 
-1149 NELDLPEYTEEDALA
+1149 
-1164 DAQLE
+1164 
-1169 PAAESEVEPE
+1169 EVEPE
-1179 LELASDLEEEETFTE
+1179 LELASDLEEEEAFT
-1194 LDELDLPE
+1194 
-1202 YTEEDALADA
+1202 
-1212 QLESATESEV
+1212 
-1222 EPELDELDLPEYT
+1222 ELDELDLPEYT

-1250 SEVEPELELATEP
+1250 SE
-1263 AEEEVFTE
+1263 
-1271 LNELDL
+1271 
-1277 PEYTE
+1277 
-1282 EDALADA
+1282 
-1289 QLEPAVESDVEPE
+1289 VEPE

-1378 ADAQLEPAV
+1378 ADAQLEPAAESEV
-1387 ESGVEPE
+1387 ESE
-1394 LELASE
+1394 LELASDLE
-1400 PAAEEAFTELNELDL
+1400 EEEAFTELNELDL

-1426 AQLEL
+1426 AQLEPAAEAEVEPEL
-1431 SVESEVEPELGDG
+1431 ELASDLEEKEAFTELNELDLPEYTEEDALADAQLEPSVESEVEPELGDG

-1458 ADEDLLASVESAV
+1458 ADEDLLTSVESAV
-1471 DEVQPELLDATQDV
+1471 DEVQPELLGATQDV

>member
-1 MDPIYLTNLRTS
+1 
-13 KFKAHTEPFMR
+13 MR

-160 KLNQTPDTPVRPVAP
+160 KLNQTPDAPVRPVAP

-195 VTPTTAP
+195 VTSTTAP

-576 LDEILAEQDAPLSEE
+576 LDEILAEQDVPLSEE

-797 SSPTLEANT
+797 SSPTLEGNA

-826 TVDELLADLA
+826 TADELLADLA

-879 LAEVTPSSVFDE
+879 LAEVTPSSAFDE

-918 LNELDLPEYTE
+918 LNELDL
-929 EDALA
+929 
-934 DAQLEPA
+934 
-941 AESEVEPELELASEP
+941 S
-956 AEEEA
+956 
-961 FTELDELDLPEY
+961 EY

-1030 EPAAESEVEPEL
+1030 ESATESEVESELELASEPAAEEAFTELDELDLPEYTEEDALADSQLEPAVESEVEPEL
-1042 ELVSEP
+1042 ELASEP
-1048 VTEEAFTEL
+1048 AEEEVFTEL
-1057 NELDLPEYTEEDAL
+1057 DELDLPEYTEEDAL

-1098 AFTEFNELDLPE
+1098 AFPELDELDLPEYTEEDALANAQLEPAAESEVEPELELASEPAAEEAFTELDELDLPEYTEEDALADAQLEPATESDVEPELELASEPAEEEAFTELDELDLPEYTEEVALADAQLEPAVESEVEPELELASEPAEEEVFTELNELDLPE

-1121 LEPVAESE
+1121 LEPAAESE
-1129 VEPELELASEPAAEE
+1129 VESELELASDLEEEE

-1179 LELASDLEEEETFTE
+1179 LG
-1194 LDELDLPE
+1194 DE
-1202 YTEEDALADA
+1202 
-1212 QLESATESEV
+1212 
-1222 EPELDELDLPEYT
+1222 
-1235 EEDALADAQLEPAVE
+1235 
-1250 SEVEPELELATEP
+1250 
-1263 AEEEVFTE
+1263 
-1271 LNELDL
+1271 
-1277 PEYTE
+1277 
-1282 EDALADA
+1282 
-1289 QLEPAVESDVEPE
+1289 
-1302 LELASDLEEEEV
+1302 
-1314 FTELNELDLPEY
+1314 
-1326 TEEDALADAQ
+1326 
-1336 LEPVAESEVEPEL
+1336 
-1349 DLASDLEEEEAFTEL
+1349 
-1364 DELDLPE
+1364 
-1371 YTEEDAL
+1371 
-1378 ADAQLEPAV
+1378 
-1387 ESGVEPE
+1387 
-1394 LELASE
+1394 
-1400 PAAEEAFTELNELDL
+1400 
-1415 PEYTEEDALAD
+1415 
-1426 AQLEL
+1426 
-1431 SVESEVEPELGDG
+1431 

>member
-1 MDPIYLTNLRTS
+1 
-13 KFKAHTEPFMR
+13 MR

-469 DDIEALLSGDE
+469 DDIEALLSGDG

-797 SSPTLEANT
+797 SSPTLEGNA

-826 TVDELLADLA
+826 TADELLADLA

-879 LAEVTPSSVFDE
+879 LAEVTPSSAFDE

-918 LNELDLPEYTE
+918 LNELDLSEYTEEDALADAQLEPAAESEVEPELELASEPVEEEAFTELNELDLPEYTEEDVLADAQLEPAAESDVEPELASDLEEEEAFTELNELDLPEYTEEDALADVQLEPAVESEVEPDLELASEPTAEEAFTELNELDLPEYTEEDALADAQLEPATESDVEPELELASEPAAEEAFTELNELDLPEYTE

-990 EVEPELEL
+990 EVESEPEL
-998 ASEPAEEEAFT
+998 ASDLDEEE
-1009 ELNELDLPEYTEEDA
+1009 P
-1024 LADAQL
+1024 
-1030 EPAAESEVEPEL
+1030 
-1042 ELVSEP
+1042 
-1048 VTEEAFTEL
+1048 FTEL

-1098 AFTEFNELDLPE
+1098 AFTELD
-1110 YTEEDALADAQ
+1110 
-1121 LEPVAESE
+1121 
-1129 VEPELELASEPAAEE
+1129 
-1144 AFTEL
+1144 
-1149 NELDLPEYTEEDALA
+1149 ELDLPEYTEEDALA

-1169 PAAESEVEPE
+1169 PATESEVEPE
-1179 LELASDLEEEETFTE
+1179 PELASDLEENEAFTE
-1194 LDELDLPE
+1194 LDELG
-1202 YTEEDALADA
+1202 
-1212 QLESATESEV
+1212 
-1222 EPELDELDLPEYT
+1222 LPEYT

-1263 AEEEVFTE
+1263 T
-1271 LNELDL
+1271 
-1277 PEYTE
+1277 
-1282 EDALADA
+1282 
-1289 QLEPAVESDVEPE
+1289 
-1302 LELASDLEEEEV
+1302 
-1314 FTELNELDLPEY
+1314 
-1326 TEEDALADAQ
+1326 
-1336 LEPVAESEVEPEL
+1336 
-1349 DLASDLEEEEAFTEL
+1349 EEEAFTEL

-1378 ADAQLEPAV
+1378 ADAQLEP
-1387 ESGVEPE
+1387 
-1394 LELASE
+1394 
-1400 PAAEEAFTELNELDL
+1400 
-1415 PEYTEEDALAD
+1415 
-1426 AQLEL
+1426 
-1431 SVESEVEPELGDG
+1431 SVESEVEPELGDEI
-1444 TETLAQET
+1444 ETIAQET

-1485 PPTQSLANKAFDE
+1485 PPTQSLTNKAFDE

>member
-1 MDPIYLTNLRTS
+1 M
-13 KFKAHTEPFMR
+13 
-24 RFFQRLLLPVAVMV
+24 
-38 VTQTSFVSAESI
+38 
-50 RLVGPDGQ
+50 
-58 VQPTPQ
+58 
-64 YSENIV
+64 
-70 RNSANNEPGRFFGP
+70 
-84 TSANQTLWSIASQ
+84 
-97 LRPSSSVT
+97 
-105 VQQTLLAIY
+105 QQTLLAIY

-181 ATPKVEAVAQTPPQ
+181 ATPKVEAVAHTPPQ

-576 LDEILAEQDAPLSEE
+576 LDEILAEQDVPLSEE

-797 SSPTLEANT
+797 SSPTLEGNA

-826 TVDELLADLA
+826 TADELLADLA

-879 LAEVTPSSVFDE
+879 LAEVTPSSAFDE

-905 AAEASNDESDLTA
+905 AAEASNDESDLTE
-918 LNELDLPEYTE
+918 LNELDLPEYTEEDALADAQLEPAVESEVEPEPELELASDLEEEEAFTELDELDLPEYTEEDALADAQLEPAVESEVEPELELASDLEEEEAFTELNKLDLPEYTE

-990 EVEPELEL
+990 EVEPEL
-998 ASEPAEEEAFT
+998 ASDLEEEEAFT

-1057 NELDLPEYTEEDAL
+1057 DELDLPEYTEEDAL
-1071 ADAQLEPAAESE
+1071 ADAQLEPAVESE

-1098 AFTEFNELDLPE
+1098 AFTELDELDLPE

-1121 LEPVAESE
+1121 LESVVESE

-1169 PAAESEVEPE
+1169 P
-1179 LELASDLEEEETFTE
+1179 
-1194 LDELDLPE
+1194 
-1202 YTEEDALADA
+1202 
-1212 QLESATESEV
+1212 
-1222 EPELDELDLPEYT
+1222 
-1235 EEDALADAQLEPAVE
+1235 
-1250 SEVEPELELATEP
+1250 
-1263 AEEEVFTE
+1263 
-1271 LNELDL
+1271 
-1277 PEYTE
+1277 
-1282 EDALADA
+1282 
-1289 QLEPAVESDVEPE
+1289 
-1302 LELASDLEEEEV
+1302 
-1314 FTELNELDLPEY
+1314 
-1326 TEEDALADAQ
+1326 
-1336 LEPVAESEVEPEL
+1336 
-1349 DLASDLEEEEAFTEL
+1349 
-1364 DELDLPE
+1364 
-1371 YTEEDAL
+1371 
-1378 ADAQLEPAV
+1378 
-1387 ESGVEPE
+1387 
-1394 LELASE
+1394 
-1400 PAAEEAFTELNELDL
+1400 
-1415 PEYTEEDALAD
+1415 
-1426 AQLEL
+1426 

-1471 DEVQPELLDATQDV
+1471 DEVQPELLGATQDV

>member
-1 MDPIYLTNLRTS
+1 
-13 KFKAHTEPFMR
+13 MR

-160 KLNQTPDTPVRPVAP
+160 KLNQTPDAPVRPVAP

-708 PAESLPELA
+708 PAVSLPELA

-797 SSPTLEANT
+797 SSPTLEGNA

-826 TVDELLADLA
+826 TADELLADLA

-918 LNELDLPEYTE
+918 
-929 EDALA
+929 
-934 DAQLEPA
+934 
-941 AESEVEPELELASEP
+941 
-956 AEEEA
+956 
-961 FTELDELDLPEY
+961 
-973 TEEDALADAQ
+973 
-983 LEPAAES
+983 
-990 EVEPELEL
+990 
-998 ASEPAEEEAFT
+998 
-1009 ELNELDLPEYTEEDA
+1009 LNELDLPEYTEEDA

-1179 LELASDLEEEETFTE
+1179 LELAS
-1194 LDELDLPE
+1194 
-1202 YTEEDALADA
+1202 
-1212 QLESATESEV
+1212 
-1222 EPELDELDLPEYT
+1222 
-1235 EEDALADAQLEPAVE
+1235 
-1250 SEVEPELELATEP
+1250 EP

-1289 QLEPAVESDVEPE
+1289 QLEPAAESEVEPE
-1302 LELASDLEEEEV
+1302 LELAS
-1314 FTELNELDLPEY
+1314 
-1326 TEEDALADAQ
+1326 
-1336 LEPVAESEVEPEL
+1336 EPA
-1349 DLASDLEEEEAFTEL
+1349 EEEAFTEL

-1378 ADAQLEPAV
+1378 ADAQLEPAA
-1387 ESGVEPE
+1387 ESEVEPE
-1394 LELASE
+1394 LASDLE
-1400 PAAEEAFTELNELDL
+1400 EEEAFTELNELDL

-1426 AQLEL
+1426 AQLEPAAEAEVEPEL
-1431 SVESEVEPELGDG
+1431 ELVSEPVTEEAFTELDELDLPEYTEEDALADAQLESATESEVESELELVSEPAAEEAFTELDELDLPEYTEEDALADAQLEPAAEAEVESELERASDLEEKEAFTELDKLDLPEYTEEDALADAQLEPSVESEVEPELGDE

>member
-1 MDPIYLTNLRTS
+1 
-13 KFKAHTEPFMR
+13 MR

-160 KLNQTPDTPVRPVAP
+160 KLNQTPDAPVRPVAP

-412 DTEFDA
+412 DTEFDS

-576 LDEILAEQDAPLSEE
+576 LDEILAEQDVPLSEE

-695 LFDELLEIEQHPE
+695 LFDELLEIEQYPE

-797 SSPTLEANT
+797 SSPTLEGNA

-879 LAEVTPSSVFDE
+879 LAEVTPSSAFDE

-934 DAQLEPA
+934 DVQLEPA
-941 AESEVEPELELASEP
+941 TESDVEPELELASD
-956 AEEEA
+956 
-961 FTELDELDLPEY
+961 LDE
-973 TEEDALADAQ
+973 
-983 LEPAAES
+983 
-990 EVEPELEL
+990 
-998 ASEPAEEEAFT
+998 
-1009 ELNELDLPEYTEEDA
+1009 
-1024 LADAQL
+1024 
-1030 EPAAESEVEPEL
+1030 
-1042 ELVSEP
+1042 
-1048 VTEEAFTEL
+1048 
-1057 NELDLPEYTEEDAL
+1057 
-1071 ADAQLEPAAESE
+1071 
-1083 VEPELELASEPAEEE
+1083 
-1098 AFTEFNELDLPE
+1098 
-1110 YTEEDALADAQ
+1110 
-1121 LEPVAESE
+1121 
-1129 VEPELELASEPAAEE
+1129 EE

-1179 LELASDLEEEETFTE
+1179 LELASDLEEEE
-1194 LDELDLPE
+1194 
-1202 YTEEDALADA
+1202 A
-1212 QLESATESEV
+1212 
-1222 EPELDELDLPEYT
+1222 
-1235 EEDALADAQLEPAVE
+1235 
-1250 SEVEPELELATEP
+1250 
-1263 AEEEVFTE
+1263 FTE

-1289 QLEPAVESDVEPE
+1289 QLEPAAESEVEPE
-1302 LELASDLEEEEV
+1302 LELASDLEEEEAFTELNKLDLPEYTEEDALADAQLEPAAESQV
-1314 FTELNELDLPEY
+1314 ESELELASDLEEEEAFTELNELDLPEY

-1336 LEPVAESEVEPEL
+1336 LEPAAEAEVEPEL
-1349 DLASDLEEEEAFTEL
+1349 ELASEPTAEEAFTEL
-1364 DELDLPE
+1364 NELDLPE

-1378 ADAQLEPAV
+1378 ADGQLEPAV
-1387 ESGVEPE
+1387 ESEVEPE

-1426 AQLEL
+1426 AQLEPAAEAEVEPEL
-1431 SVESEVEPELGDG
+1431 ELASDLEEKEAFTELNELDLPEYTEEDALADAQLEPAAEAEVEPELELASDLEEEEAFTELDELDLPEYTEEDALADAQLEPAAEAEVEPELELASEPAAEDAFTELNELDLPEYTEEDALADAQLEPSVESEVEPELGDG

-1471 DEVQPELLDATQDV
+1471 DEVQPELLGATQDV

>member
-566 EAKAIDETAL
+566 EPKAIDETAL

-797 SSPTLEANT
+797 SSPTLEGNT

-826 TVDELLADLA
+826 TADELLADLA

-879 LAEVTPSSVFDE
+879 LAEVTPYSAFDE

-918 LNELDLPEYTE
+918 LNELDLPEYTEEDALADTQLEPAVESEVEPELELASDLDEEEAFTELNELDLPEYTEEDALADAQLEPAAESEVEPELELASEPAAEEAFTELDELDLPEYTEEDALADAQLEPAAEAEVEPELELASEPAEEEAFTELDELDLPEYTEEDALADAQLEPAVESEVEPELELTSEPAEEEAFTELDELDLPEYTEEDALADAQLEPAAESEVEPELGLASEPAEEEAFTELDELDLPEYTEEDALADAQLEPAVESEVEPEFELTSEPAEEEAFTELDELDLPEYTE

-983 LEPAAES
+983 LESVVES

-998 ASEPAEEEAFT
+998 ASEPAAEEAFT

-1030 EPAAESEVEPEL
+1030 ESA
-1042 ELVSEP
+1042 
-1048 VTEEAFTEL
+1048 T
-1057 NELDLPEYTEEDAL
+1057 
-1071 ADAQLEPAAESE
+1071 
-1083 VEPELELASEPAEEE
+1083 
-1098 AFTEFNELDLPE
+1098 
-1110 YTEEDALADAQ
+1110 
-1121 LEPVAESE
+1121 ESE

-1169 PAAESEVEPE
+1169 P
-1179 LELASDLEEEETFTE
+1179 
-1194 LDELDLPE
+1194 
-1202 YTEEDALADA
+1202 
-1212 QLESATESEV
+1212 
-1222 EPELDELDLPEYT
+1222 
-1235 EEDALADAQLEPAVE
+1235 
-1250 SEVEPELELATEP
+1250 
-1263 AEEEVFTE
+1263 
-1271 LNELDL
+1271 
-1277 PEYTE
+1277 
-1282 EDALADA
+1282 
-1289 QLEPAVESDVEPE
+1289 
-1302 LELASDLEEEEV
+1302 
-1314 FTELNELDLPEY
+1314 
-1326 TEEDALADAQ
+1326 
-1336 LEPVAESEVEPEL
+1336 
-1349 DLASDLEEEEAFTEL
+1349 
-1364 DELDLPE
+1364 
-1371 YTEEDAL
+1371 
-1378 ADAQLEPAV
+1378 
-1387 ESGVEPE
+1387 
-1394 LELASE
+1394 
-1400 PAAEEAFTELNELDL
+1400 
-1415 PEYTEEDALAD
+1415 
-1426 AQLEL
+1426 

-1471 DEVQPELLDATQDV
+1471 DEVQPELLGATQDV

>member
-1 MDPIYLTNLRTS
+1 M
-13 KFKAHTEPFMR
+13 
-24 RFFQRLLLPVAVMV
+24 
-38 VTQTSFVSAESI
+38 
-50 RLVGPDGQ
+50 
-58 VQPTPQ
+58 
-64 YSENIV
+64 
-70 RNSANNEPGRFFGP
+70 
-84 TSANQTLWSIASQ
+84 
-97 LRPSSSVT
+97 
-105 VQQTLLAIY
+105 QQTLLAIY

-160 KLNQTPDTPVRPVAP
+160 KLNQTPDAPVRPVAP

-797 SSPTLEANT
+797 SSPTLEGNT

-879 LAEVTPSSVFDE
+879 LAEVTPSSAFDE

-918 LNELDLPEYTE
+918 LNELDLSEYTEEDALADAQLEPAAESEVEPELELASEPAEEEAFTELDELDLPEYTEEDALADAQLEPATESEVEPELDLASDLEEEEAFTELNELDLPEYTE

-998 ASEPAEEEAFT
+998 ASEPAEEEVFTELNELDLPEYTEEDALADAQLEPATESEVEPELELASDLEEEEAFT
-1009 ELNELDLPEYTEEDA
+1009 ELNELDLPEYTEEDALADAQLEPAVESEVEPELELASDLEEKEVFTELNELDLPEHTEEDALADAQLEPAVESEVEPELELASEPAEDEAFPALDELDLPEYTEEDA

-1048 VTEEAFTEL
+1048 T
-1057 NELDLPEYTEEDAL
+1057 
-1071 ADAQLEPAAESE
+1071 
-1083 VEPELELASEPAEEE
+1083 
-1098 AFTEFNELDLPE
+1098 
-1110 YTEEDALADAQ
+1110 
-1121 LEPVAESE
+1121 
-1129 VEPELELASEPAAEE
+1129 AEE

-1179 LELASDLEEEETFTE
+1179 LG
-1194 LDELDLPE
+1194 DE
-1202 YTEEDALADA
+1202 
-1212 QLESATESEV
+1212 
-1222 EPELDELDLPEYT
+1222 
-1235 EEDALADAQLEPAVE
+1235 
-1250 SEVEPELELATEP
+1250 
-1263 AEEEVFTE
+1263 
-1271 LNELDL
+1271 
-1277 PEYTE
+1277 
-1282 EDALADA
+1282 
-1289 QLEPAVESDVEPE
+1289 
-1302 LELASDLEEEEV
+1302 
-1314 FTELNELDLPEY
+1314 
-1326 TEEDALADAQ
+1326 
-1336 LEPVAESEVEPEL
+1336 
-1349 DLASDLEEEEAFTEL
+1349 
-1364 DELDLPE
+1364 
-1371 YTEEDAL
+1371 
-1378 ADAQLEPAV
+1378 
-1387 ESGVEPE
+1387 
-1394 LELASE
+1394 
-1400 PAAEEAFTELNELDL
+1400 
-1415 PEYTEEDALAD
+1415 
-1426 AQLEL
+1426 
-1431 SVESEVEPELGDG
+1431 

-1452 ESDALV
+1452 ESDVLI

>member
-1 MDPIYLTNLRTS
+1 
-13 KFKAHTEPFMR
+13 MR

-506 DDEPAIQDTETLDTL
+506 DDESAIQDTETLDTL

-576 LDEILAEQDAPLSEE
+576 LDEILAEQDVPLSEE

-797 SSPTLEANT
+797 SSPTLEGNA

-826 TVDELLADLA
+826 TADELLADLA

-879 LAEVTPSSVFDE
+879 LAEVTPSSAFDE

-905 AAEASNDESDLTA
+905 AAEASNDESDLTE
-918 LNELDLPEYTE
+918 LNELDLPEYTEEDALADAQLEPAVESEVEPEPELELASDLEEEEAFTELDELDLPEYTEEDALADAQLEPAVESEVEPELELASDLEEEEAFTELNKLDLPEYTE

-990 EVEPELEL
+990 EVEPEL
-998 ASEPAEEEAFT
+998 ASDLEEEEAFT

-1048 VTEEAFTEL
+1048 AEEEAFTEL
-1057 NELDLPEYTEEDAL
+1057 DELDLPEYTEEDAL
-1071 ADAQLEPAAESE
+1071 ADAQLES
-1083 VEPELELASEPAEEE
+1083 V
-1098 AFTEFNELDLPE
+1098 
-1110 YTEEDALADAQ
+1110 
-1121 LEPVAESE
+1121 VESE

-1169 PAAESEVEPE
+1169 P
-1179 LELASDLEEEETFTE
+1179 
-1194 LDELDLPE
+1194 
-1202 YTEEDALADA
+1202 
-1212 QLESATESEV
+1212 
-1222 EPELDELDLPEYT
+1222 
-1235 EEDALADAQLEPAVE
+1235 
-1250 SEVEPELELATEP
+1250 
-1263 AEEEVFTE
+1263 
-1271 LNELDL
+1271 
-1277 PEYTE
+1277 
-1282 EDALADA
+1282 
-1289 QLEPAVESDVEPE
+1289 
-1302 LELASDLEEEEV
+1302 
-1314 FTELNELDLPEY
+1314 
-1326 TEEDALADAQ
+1326 
-1336 LEPVAESEVEPEL
+1336 
-1349 DLASDLEEEEAFTEL
+1349 
-1364 DELDLPE
+1364 
-1371 YTEEDAL
+1371 
-1378 ADAQLEPAV
+1378 
-1387 ESGVEPE
+1387 
-1394 LELASE
+1394 
-1400 PAAEEAFTELNELDL
+1400 
-1415 PEYTEEDALAD
+1415 
-1426 AQLEL
+1426 

-1471 DEVQPELLDATQDV
+1471 DEVQPELLGATQDV

>member
-160 KLNQTPDTPVRPVAP
+160 KLNQTPDAPVRPVAP

-365 KEENDAEK
+365 KEENDSEK

-797 SSPTLEANT
+797 SSPTLEGNA

-826 TVDELLADLA
+826 TADELLADLA

-879 LAEVTPSSVFDE
+879 LAEVTPSSAFDE

-918 LNELDLPEYTE
+918 LNELDLSEYTE

-956 AEEEA
+956 VEEEA

-990 EVEPELEL
+990 DVEPELEL

-1098 AFTEFNELDLPE
+1098 AFTELNELDLPE

-1179 LELASDLEEEETFTE
+1179 LELASEPAEEEASTE
-1194 LDELDLPE
+1194 LN
-1202 YTEEDALADA
+1202 
-1212 QLESATESEV
+1212 
-1222 EPELDELDLPEYT
+1222 ELDLPEYT

-1250 SEVEPELELATEP
+1250 SEVEPELELA
-1263 AEEEVFTE
+1263 
-1271 LNELDL
+1271 
-1277 PEYTE
+1277 
-1282 EDALADA
+1282 
-1289 QLEPAVESDVEPE
+1289 S
-1302 LELASDLEEEEV
+1302 
-1314 FTELNELDLPEY
+1314 
-1326 TEEDALADAQ
+1326 
-1336 LEPVAESEVEPEL
+1336 EPV
-1349 DLASDLEEEEAFTEL
+1349 EEEAFTEL

-1378 ADAQLEPAV
+1378 ADAQLEPA
-1387 ESGVEPE
+1387 
-1394 LELASE
+1394 A
-1400 PAAEEAFTELNELDL
+1400 
-1415 PEYTEEDALAD
+1415 
-1426 AQLEL
+1426 
-1431 SVESEVEPELGDG
+1431 ESEVEPELGDE

-1458 ADEDLLASVESAV
+1458 ADEDLLASAESAA
-1471 DEVQPELLDATQDV
+1471 DEVQPELSDATQDV

-1508 PDGEK
+1508 PDDEK

>member
-1 MDPIYLTNLRTS
+1 
-13 KFKAHTEPFMR
+13 MR

-347 DIGDDLLL
+347 DISDDLLL

-446 VSEPTDNDDLNS
+446 VSEPTENDDLNS

-532 DNDEFD
+532 DDDEFD

-708 PAESLPELA
+708 SAESLPELA

-767 LEDDLPQPSA
+767 LEDDLSQPSA

-797 SSPTLEANT
+797 SSPTLEGNA

-826 TVDELLADLA
+826 TADELLADLA

-879 LAEVTPSSVFDE
+879 LAEVIPSSAFDE

-905 AAEASNDESDLTA
+905 AAEASNDESGLTA

-941 AESEVEPELELASEP
+941 VESEVEPELELASEP
-956 AEEEA
+956 
-961 FTELDELDLPEY
+961 
-973 TEEDALADAQ
+973 
-983 LEPAAES
+983 
-990 EVEPELEL
+990 V
-998 ASEPAEEEAFT
+998 EEEAFT

-1057 NELDLPEYTEEDAL
+1057 ELASEPAEEEAFTELDELDLPEYTEEDAL
-1071 ADAQLEPAAESE
+1071 ADAQLEPA
-1083 VEPELELASEPAEEE
+1083 V
-1098 AFTEFNELDLPE
+1098 
-1110 YTEEDALADAQ
+1110 
-1121 LEPVAESE
+1121 ESE

-1179 LELASDLEEEETFTE
+1179 LELASEPAEEEAFTE
-1194 LDELDLPE
+1194 LDELDL
-1202 YTEEDALADA
+1202 L
-1212 QLESATESEV
+1212 
-1222 EPELDELDLPEYT
+1222 EYT
-1235 EEDALADAQLEPAVE
+1235 EEDALADAQLEPAAE
-1250 SEVEPELELATEP
+1250 AEVEPELE
-1263 AEEEVFTE
+1263 
-1271 LNELDL
+1271 
-1277 PEYTE
+1277 
-1282 EDALADA
+1282 
-1289 QLEPAVESDVEPE
+1289 
-1302 LELASDLEEEEV
+1302 
-1314 FTELNELDLPEY
+1314 
-1326 TEEDALADAQ
+1326 
-1336 LEPVAESEVEPEL
+1336 
-1349 DLASDLEEEEAFTEL
+1349 LASDLEEEEAFTEL

-1378 ADAQLEPAV
+1378 ADAQLEPAA
-1387 ESGVEPE
+1387 ESEVEPE

-1426 AQLEL
+1426 AQLEPAAESEVESEL
-1431 SVESEVEPELGDG
+1431 ELASDLEEEEAFTELNELDLPEYTEEDALADAQLEPSVESEVEPELGDG

-1471 DEVQPELLDATQDV
+1471 DEVQPELLGATQDV

>member
-1 MDPIYLTNLRTS
+1 
-13 KFKAHTEPFMR
+13 MR

-576 LDEILAEQDAPLSEE
+576 LDEILAEQDVPLSEE

-797 SSPTLEANT
+797 SSPTLEGNA

-826 TVDELLADLA
+826 TADELLADLA

-879 LAEVTPSSVFDE
+879 LAEVTPSSAFDE

-905 AAEASNDESDLTA
+905 AAEASNDESDLTE
-918 LNELDLPEYTE
+918 LNELDLPEYTEEDALADAQLEPAVESEVEPEPELELASDLEEEEAFTELDELDLPEYTEEDALADAQLEPAVESEVEPELELASDLEEEEAFTELNKLDLPEYTE

-990 EVEPELEL
+990 EVEPEL
-998 ASEPAEEEAFT
+998 ASDLEEEEAFT

-1048 VTEEAFTEL
+1048 AEEEAFTEL
-1057 NELDLPEYTEEDAL
+1057 DELDLPEYTEEDAL

-1083 VEPELELASEPAEEE
+1083 VEPELGLASEPAEEE
-1098 AFTEFNELDLPE
+1098 AFTELDELDLPE

-1121 LEPVAESE
+1121 LEPAVESEVEPELELASDLEEEEAFTELDELDLPEYTEEDALADAQLEPAVESEVEPELELASEPAEEEAFTELDELDLPEYTEEDALADAQLESVVESE

-1169 PAAESEVEPE
+1169 P
-1179 LELASDLEEEETFTE
+1179 
-1194 LDELDLPE
+1194 
-1202 YTEEDALADA
+1202 
-1212 QLESATESEV
+1212 
-1222 EPELDELDLPEYT
+1222 
-1235 EEDALADAQLEPAVE
+1235 
-1250 SEVEPELELATEP
+1250 
-1263 AEEEVFTE
+1263 
-1271 LNELDL
+1271 
-1277 PEYTE
+1277 
-1282 EDALADA
+1282 
-1289 QLEPAVESDVEPE
+1289 
-1302 LELASDLEEEEV
+1302 
-1314 FTELNELDLPEY
+1314 
-1326 TEEDALADAQ
+1326 
-1336 LEPVAESEVEPEL
+1336 
-1349 DLASDLEEEEAFTEL
+1349 
-1364 DELDLPE
+1364 
-1371 YTEEDAL
+1371 
-1378 ADAQLEPAV
+1378 
-1387 ESGVEPE
+1387 
-1394 LELASE
+1394 
-1400 PAAEEAFTELNELDL
+1400 
-1415 PEYTEEDALAD
+1415 
-1426 AQLEL
+1426 

-1471 DEVQPELLDATQDV
+1471 DEVQPELLGATQDV

>member
-1 MDPIYLTNLRTS
+1 M
-13 KFKAHTEPFMR
+13 
-24 RFFQRLLLPVAVMV
+24 
-38 VTQTSFVSAESI
+38 
-50 RLVGPDGQ
+50 
-58 VQPTPQ
+58 
-64 YSENIV
+64 
-70 RNSANNEPGRFFGP
+70 
-84 TSANQTLWSIASQ
+84 
-97 LRPSSSVT
+97 
-105 VQQTLLAIY
+105 QQTLLAIY

-576 LDEILAEQDAPLSEE
+576 LDEILAEQDVPLSEE

-797 SSPTLEANT
+797 SSPTLEGNA

-826 TVDELLADLA
+826 TADELLADLA

-879 LAEVTPSSVFDE
+879 LAEVTPSSAFDE
-891 QQVETEIEPESEPL
+891 QQVETEIEPELEPL
-905 AAEASNDESDLTA
+905 AAEASNDESDLTE

-929 EDALA
+929 ED
-934 DAQLEPA
+934 
-941 AESEVEPELELASEP
+941 V
-956 AEEEA
+956 
-961 FTELDELDLPEY
+961 
-973 TEEDALADAQ
+973 LADAQ

-1057 NELDLPEYTEEDAL
+1057 DELDLPEYTEEDAL
-1071 ADAQLEPAAESE
+1071 ADLQLEPAAESE

-1098 AFTEFNELDLPE
+1098 AFTELNELDLPE
-1110 YTEEDALADAQ
+1110 YTEGDALADAQ
-1121 LEPVAESE
+1121 LEPAAELE
-1129 VEPELELASEPAAEE
+1129 VEPELELASDLEEEE

-1169 PAAESEVEPE
+1169 PAAEAEVEPE
-1179 LELASDLEEEETFTE
+1179 LE
-1194 LDELDLPE
+1194 
-1202 YTEEDALADA
+1202 
-1212 QLESATESEV
+1212 
-1222 EPELDELDLPEYT
+1222 
-1235 EEDALADAQLEPAVE
+1235 
-1250 SEVEPELELATEP
+1250 
-1263 AEEEVFTE
+1263 
-1271 LNELDL
+1271 
-1277 PEYTE
+1277 
-1282 EDALADA
+1282 
-1289 QLEPAVESDVEPE
+1289 
-1302 LELASDLEEEEV
+1302 
-1314 FTELNELDLPEY
+1314 
-1326 TEEDALADAQ
+1326 
-1336 LEPVAESEVEPEL
+1336 
-1349 DLASDLEEEEAFTEL
+1349 LASDLEEEEAFTEL

-1378 ADAQLEPAV
+1378 ADAQLEPAA
-1387 ESGVEPE
+1387 ESEVEPE
-1394 LELASE
+1394 LELATE
-1400 PAAEEAFTELNELDL
+1400 PAEEEAFPELDELDL

-1426 AQLEL
+1426 AQLEPAAESEVEPEL
-1431 SVESEVEPELGDG
+1431 ELASVLEEEDPFTELDELDLPEYPEEDALADAQLEPAAESEVEPELGDE

-1458 ADEDLLASVESAV
+1458 ADEDLLASVESAI

-1508 PDGEK
+1508 PDDEK

>member
-1 MDPIYLTNLRTS
+1 M
-13 KFKAHTEPFMR
+13 
-24 RFFQRLLLPVAVMV
+24 
-38 VTQTSFVSAESI
+38 
-50 RLVGPDGQ
+50 
-58 VQPTPQ
+58 
-64 YSENIV
+64 
-70 RNSANNEPGRFFGP
+70 
-84 TSANQTLWSIASQ
+84 
-97 LRPSSSVT
+97 
-105 VQQTLLAIY
+105 QQTLLAIY

-797 SSPTLEANT
+797 SSPTLEGNA

-826 TVDELLADLA
+826 TADELLADLA

-879 LAEVTPSSVFDE
+879 LAEVTPSSAFDE

-918 LNELDLPEYTE
+918 LNELDLSEYTE

-956 AEEEA
+956 VEEEA
-961 FTELDELDLPEY
+961 FTELD
-973 TEEDALADAQ
+973 
-983 LEPAAES
+983 
-990 EVEPELEL
+990 
-998 ASEPAEEEAFT
+998 
-1009 ELNELDLPEYTEEDA
+1009 
-1024 LADAQL
+1024 
-1030 EPAAESEVEPEL
+1030 
-1042 ELVSEP
+1042 
-1048 VTEEAFTEL
+1048 
-1057 NELDLPEYTEEDAL
+1057 
-1071 ADAQLEPAAESE
+1071 
-1083 VEPELELASEPAEEE
+1083 
-1098 AFTEFNELDLPE
+1098 
-1110 YTEEDALADAQ
+1110 
-1121 LEPVAESE
+1121 
-1129 VEPELELASEPAAEE
+1129 
-1144 AFTEL
+1144 
-1149 NELDLPEYTEEDALA
+1149 
-1164 DAQLE
+1164 
-1169 PAAESEVEPE
+1169 
-1179 LELASDLEEEETFTE
+1179 
-1194 LDELDLPE
+1194 
-1202 YTEEDALADA
+1202 
-1212 QLESATESEV
+1212 
-1222 EPELDELDLPEYT
+1222 
-1235 EEDALADAQLEPAVE
+1235 
-1250 SEVEPELELATEP
+1250 
-1263 AEEEVFTE
+1263 
-1271 LNELDL
+1271 ELDL

-1302 LELASDLEEEEV
+1302 LELASDL
-1314 FTELNELDLPEY
+1314 D
-1326 TEEDALADAQ
+1326 
-1336 LEPVAESEVEPEL
+1336 
-1349 DLASDLEEEEAFTEL
+1349 EEEAFTEL

-1378 ADAQLEPAV
+1378 ADAQLEPSV
-1387 ESGVEPE
+1387 ESEVEPDLQLASELEEEEPFTELDELDLPEYSEEDVLADAQLEPAAESEVEPE
-1394 LELASE
+1394 LELASDLEVEEPFTELNELDLPEYTEE
-1400 PAAEEAFTELNELDL
+1400 PATESEVEPDLQLASELEEEEPFTELNELDL

-1426 AQLEL
+1426 AQLEPAA
-1431 SVESEVEPELGDG
+1431 ESEVEPELGDE

-1452 ESDALV
+1452 ESDALI

-1471 DEVQPELLDATQDV
+1471 DEVQPELLGATQDV